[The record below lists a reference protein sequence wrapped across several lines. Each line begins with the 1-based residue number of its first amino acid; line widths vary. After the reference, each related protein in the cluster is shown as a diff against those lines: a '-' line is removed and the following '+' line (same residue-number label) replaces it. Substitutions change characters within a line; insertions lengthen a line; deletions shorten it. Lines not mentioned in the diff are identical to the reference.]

1 MIRIMS
7 RFFSTILLLIPSISF
22 SNGAELFSIHCSG
35 CHASIEIQSNWSE
48 LSEDDFLSIT
58 SETMPP
64 DAAGSLEEDEYL
76 AIKDYIFDLK
86 YSGSIQKIEKYPTTQ
101 SFKVPNKE
109 SRPEIPWQH
118 FGGKINAQRYSPIDQ
133 IDNKNVKDLEI
144 AWRWKS
150 KEFGNFQEIRN
161 VSMPIMRNGLVF
173 IGVGSTRSI
182 AAIDAENG
190 ETVWIWNPNEGDRFS
205 SAARKDS
212 GKGVAYFEDE
222 NGKKR
227 VLAITPGYQLVSLDA
242 DTGIADKSFGVNG
255 IVDLT
260 IGMRTSDTQELDV
273 GSTSPPLVI
282 NDVIVVGSA
291 HKASF
296 APISKANVK
305 GDVRG
310 YDAHSGNLLWTF
322 ETIPSKG
329 EYGYDT
335 WLNGSA
341 DYTGN
346 ASVWAPMSADE
357 DLGLVYLPIES
368 ATGDRYGGDRPG
380 DNLFSSSL
388 VAVDVKTGKLQ
399 WHFQIVH
406 HDIWDYDNS
415 SAPIVADLNEKK
427 VVIQLTKQSYAFV
440 FDRETGEPYWPIY
453 EVEVPKSDVPGEWTS
468 PTQPIPSLPEAYDRS
483 GVSRNDLIDYTPE
496 ISEAVDN
503 LIKDFRLGPLYTPPS
518 LADSADGTKGT
529 LSLPFPTGGSNWEGG
544 AYDPE
549 TNFLYVPSQ
558 TKLALLS
565 LKDGGEAT
573 DIRYIA
579 SPSPKLE
586 VFGIPLAKPPWGRI
600 TAIDMNTG
608 KIEWNIAN
616 GDTPESIVD
625 NPYLQGITIP
635 RTGKATRAGLLLT
648 KTLLF
653 AGEGFGGDPIF
664 RAHDKSSGQIITE
677 IVLPGSQSSPPS
689 TYMINNRQFIIMTT
703 SDGKSPA
710 ELIALS
716 LPELSKNGSH

>member
-1 MIRIMS
+1 MLS
-7 RFFSTILLLIPSISF
+7 RFFLTILFFIPSISQ

-35 CHASIEIQSNWSE
+35 CHAPIEIQTNWSE
-48 LSEDDFLSIT
+48 LSEDVFLDKISK
-58 SETMPP
+58 TMPP
-64 DAAGSLEEDEYL
+64 DAAGSLGSNEYL
-76 AIKDYIFDLK
+76 EIKDYIFDLK
-86 YSGSIQKIEKYPTTQ
+86 YSDSLMKLEEYPITQ
-101 SFKVPNKE
+101 SFKEVNKE
-109 SRPEIPWQH
+109 MRSEISWKH
-118 FGGKINAQRYSPIDQ
+118 FGGEMSAQRYSSIDQ
-133 IDNKNVKDLEI
+133 INNKNVNDLEI

-150 KEFGNFQEIRN
+150 KDFGNFQEIRN

-190 ETVWIWNPNEGDRFS
+190 ETVWIWHPNEGDRFS

-212 GKGVAYFEDE
+212 GKGVAYFEDGNE
-222 NGKKR
+222 KKR
-227 VLAITPGYQLVSLDA
+227 VIVITPGYQLVSLDA
-242 DTGIADKSFGVNG
+242 DTGIADENFGING

-260 IGMRTSDTQELDV
+260 VGMRTSSKQELDV

-282 NDVIVVGSA
+282 DDVIIVGSA

-296 APISKANVK
+296 APASMANVK

-310 YDAHSGNLLWTF
+310 YDAHTGNLLWTF
-322 ETIPSKG
+322 KTIPSKG

-346 ASVWAPMSADE
+346 ASVWAPMSADQ

-388 VAVDVKTGKLQ
+388 VAVDAKTGKLR
-399 WHFQIVH
+399 WHYQIVH

-415 SAPIVADLNEKK
+415 SAPILADLDEKK
-427 VVIQLTKQSYAFV
+427 IVIQLTKQSYAFV
-440 FDRETGEPYWPIY
+440 FDRETGEPHWPIH
-453 EVEVPKSDVPGEWTS
+453 EIIVPKSDVPGEWTS

-496 ISEAVDN
+496 ISQAVEN
-503 LIKDFRLGPLYTPPS
+503 LIKDYRLGPLYTPPS
-518 LADSADGTKGT
+518 LAESKDGTKGT

-549 TNFLYVPSQ
+549 TNLLYVPSQ
-558 TKLALLS
+558 TRLALLS
-565 LKDGGEAT
+565 LKDGDEST
-573 DIRYIA
+573 DVRYVA
-579 SPSPKLE
+579 SNSPKLE
-586 VFGIPLAKPPWGRI
+586 VFDIPIAKPPWGRI
-600 TAIDMNTG
+600 TAIDMNSG
-608 KIEWNIAN
+608 KIKWSVAN
-616 GDTPESIVD
+616 GETPEAIIN
-625 NPYLQGITIP
+625 NPYLKGVEIP

-653 AGEGFGGDPIF
+653 AGEGFGGDPVF
-664 RAHDKSSGQIITE
+664 RAHDKYNGKIISE

-689 TYMINNRQFIIMTT
+689 TYMINNRQFIIMTI

-716 LPELSKNGSH
+716 LPGSRINGTR

>member
-1 MIRIMS
+1 MLS
-7 RFFSTILLLIPSISF
+7 RFFLTILFFIPSISQ

-35 CHASIEIQSNWSE
+35 CHAPIEIQTNWSE
-48 LSEDDFLSIT
+48 LSEDVFLDKISK
-58 SETMPP
+58 TMPP
-64 DAAGSLEEDEYL
+64 DAAGSLGSNEYL
-76 AIKDYIFDLK
+76 EIKDYIFDLK
-86 YSGSIQKIEKYPTTQ
+86 YSDSLMKLEEYPITQ
-101 SFKVPNKE
+101 SFKEVNKE
-109 SRPEIPWQH
+109 MRSEISWKH
-118 FGGKINAQRYSPIDQ
+118 FGGEMSAQRYSSIDQ
-133 IDNKNVKDLEI
+133 INNKNVNDLEI

-150 KEFGNFQEIRN
+150 KDFGNFQEIRN

-190 ETVWIWNPNEGDRFS
+190 ETVWIWHPNEGDRFS

-212 GKGVAYFEDE
+212 GKGVAYFEDGNE
-222 NGKKR
+222 KKR
-227 VLAITPGYQLVSLDA
+227 VIVITPGYQLVSLDA
-242 DTGIADKSFGVNG
+242 DTGIADENFGING

-260 IGMRTSDTQELDV
+260 VGMRTSSKQELDV

-282 NDVIVVGSA
+282 DDVIIVGSA

-296 APISKANVK
+296 APASMANVK

-310 YDAHSGNLLWTF
+310 YDAHTGNLLWTF
-322 ETIPSKG
+322 KTIPSKG

-346 ASVWAPMSADE
+346 ASVWAPMSADQ

-388 VAVDVKTGKLQ
+388 VAVDAKTGKLR
-399 WHFQIVH
+399 WHYQIVH

-415 SAPIVADLNEKK
+415 SAPILADLDEKK
-427 VVIQLTKQSYAFV
+427 IVIQLTKQSYAFV
-440 FDRETGEPYWPIY
+440 FDRETGEPHWPIH
-453 EVEVPKSDVPGEWTS
+453 EINVPKSDVPGEWTS

-496 ISEAVDN
+496 ISQAVEN
-503 LIKDFRLGPLYTPPS
+503 LIKDYRLGPLYTPPS
-518 LADSADGTKGT
+518 LAESKDGTKGT

-549 TNFLYVPSQ
+549 TNLLYVPSQ
-558 TKLALLS
+558 TRLALLS
-565 LKDGGEAT
+565 LKDGDEST
-573 DIRYIA
+573 DVRYVA
-579 SPSPKLE
+579 SNSPKLE
-586 VFGIPLAKPPWGRI
+586 VFDIPIAKPPWGRI
-600 TAIDMNTG
+600 TAIDMNSG
-608 KIEWNIAN
+608 KIKWSVAN
-616 GDTPESIVD
+616 GETPEAIIN
-625 NPYLQGITIP
+625 NPYLKGVEIP

-653 AGEGFGGDPIF
+653 AGEGFGGDPVF
-664 RAHDKSSGQIITE
+664 RAHDKYNGKIISE

-689 TYMINNRQFIIMTT
+689 TYMINNRQFIIMTI

-716 LPELSKNGSH
+716 LPGSRINGTH

>member
-1 MIRIMS
+1 MLS
-7 RFFSTILLLIPSISF
+7 RFFLTILFFIPSISQ

-35 CHASIEIQSNWSE
+35 CHAPIEIQTNWSE
-48 LSEDDFLSIT
+48 LSEDVFLNKISK
-58 SETMPP
+58 TMPP
-64 DAAGSLEEDEYL
+64 DAAGSLGSNEYL
-76 AIKDYIFDLK
+76 EIKDYIFDLK
-86 YSGSIQKIEKYPTTQ
+86 YSDSLMKLEEYPITQ
-101 SFKVPNKE
+101 SFKEANKE
-109 SRPEIPWQH
+109 MRSEISWKH
-118 FGGKINAQRYSPIDQ
+118 FGGEMSAQRYSSIDQ
-133 IDNKNVKDLEI
+133 INNKNVNDLEI

-150 KEFGNFQEIRN
+150 KDFGNFQEIRN

-190 ETVWIWNPNEGDRFS
+190 ETVWIWHPNEGDRFS

-212 GKGVAYFEDE
+212 GKGVAYFEDGNE
-222 NGKKR
+222 KKR
-227 VLAITPGYQLVSLDA
+227 VIVITPGYQLVSLDA
-242 DTGIADKSFGVNG
+242 DTGIADENFGING

-260 IGMRTSDTQELDV
+260 VGMRTSSKQELDV

-282 NDVIVVGSA
+282 DDVIIVGSA

-296 APISKANVK
+296 APASMANVK

-310 YDAHSGNLLWTF
+310 YDAHTGNLLWTF
-322 ETIPSKG
+322 KTIPSKG

-346 ASVWAPMSADE
+346 ASVWAPMSADQ

-388 VAVDVKTGKLQ
+388 AAVDVKTGKLR
-399 WHFQIVH
+399 WHYQIVH

-415 SAPIVADLNEKK
+415 SAPILADLDEKK
-427 VVIQLTKQSYAFV
+427 IVIQLTKQSYAFV
-440 FDRETGEPYWPIY
+440 FDRVTGEPHWPIH
-453 EVEVPKSDVPGEWTS
+453 EINVPKSDVPGEWTS

-496 ISEAVDN
+496 ISQAVEN
-503 LIKDFRLGPLYTPPS
+503 LIKDYRLGPLYTPPS
-518 LADSADGTKGT
+518 LAESKDGTKGT

-549 TNFLYVPSQ
+549 TNLLYVPSQ
-558 TKLALLS
+558 TRLALLS
-565 LKDGGEAT
+565 LKDGDEST
-573 DIRYIA
+573 DVRYVA
-579 SPSPKLE
+579 SNSPKLE
-586 VFGIPLAKPPWGRI
+586 VFGIPIAQPPWGRI
-600 TAIDMNTG
+600 TAIDMNSG
-608 KIEWNIAN
+608 KIKWSVAN
-616 GDTPESIVD
+616 GETPEAITN
-625 NPYLQGITIP
+625 NPYLKGVEIP

-653 AGEGFGGDPIF
+653 AGEGFGGDPVF
-664 RAHDKSSGQIITE
+664 RAHDKYNGKIISE

-689 TYMINNRQFIIMTT
+689 TYMINNRQFIIMTI

-716 LPELSKNGSH
+716 LPGSRINGTH

>member
-1 MIRIMS
+1 MLS
-7 RFFSTILLLIPSISF
+7 RFFLTILFFIPSISQ

-35 CHASIEIQSNWSE
+35 CHAPIEIQTNWSE
-48 LSEDDFLSIT
+48 LSEDVFLNKISK
-58 SETMPP
+58 TMPP
-64 DAAGSLEEDEYL
+64 DAAGSLGSNEYL
-76 AIKDYIFDLK
+76 EIKDYIFDLK
-86 YSGSIQKIEKYPTTQ
+86 YSDSLMKLEEYPITQ
-101 SFKVPNKE
+101 SFKEANKE
-109 SRPEIPWQH
+109 MRSEISWKH
-118 FGGKINAQRYSPIDQ
+118 FGGEMSAQRYSSIDQ
-133 IDNKNVKDLEI
+133 INNKNVNDLEI

-150 KEFGNFQEIRN
+150 KDFGSFQEIRN

-190 ETVWIWNPNEGDRFS
+190 ETVWIWHPNEGDRFS

-212 GKGVAYFEDE
+212 GKGVAYFEDGNE
-222 NGKKR
+222 KKR
-227 VLAITPGYQLVSLDA
+227 VIVITPGYQLVSLDA
-242 DTGIADKSFGVNG
+242 DTGIADENFGING

-260 IGMRTSDTQELDV
+260 VGMRTSSKQELDV

-282 NDVIVVGSA
+282 DDVIIVGSA

-296 APISKANVK
+296 APASMANVK

-310 YDAHSGNLLWTF
+310 YDAHTGNLLWTF
-322 ETIPSKG
+322 KTIPSKG

-346 ASVWAPMSADE
+346 ASVWAPMSADQ

-388 VAVDVKTGKLQ
+388 AAVDVKTGKLR
-399 WHFQIVH
+399 WHYQIVH

-415 SAPIVADLNEKK
+415 SAPILADLDEKK
-427 VVIQLTKQSYAFV
+427 IVIQLTKQSYAFV
-440 FDRETGEPYWPIY
+440 FDRQTGEPHWPIH
-453 EVEVPKSDVPGEWTS
+453 EINVPKSDVPGEWTS

-496 ISEAVDN
+496 ISQAVEN
-503 LIKDFRLGPLYTPPS
+503 LIKDYRLGPLYTPPS
-518 LADSADGTKGT
+518 LAESKDGTKGT

-549 TNFLYVPSQ
+549 TNLLYVPSQ
-558 TKLALLS
+558 TRLALLS
-565 LKDGGEAT
+565 LKDGDEST
-573 DIRYIA
+573 DVRYVA
-579 SPSPKLE
+579 SNSPKLE
-586 VFGIPLAKPPWGRI
+586 VFGIPIAQPPWGRI
-600 TAIDMNTG
+600 TAIDMNSG
-608 KIEWNIAN
+608 KIKWSVAN
-616 GDTPESIVD
+616 GETPEAIIN
-625 NPYLQGITIP
+625 NPYLKGVEIP

-653 AGEGFGGDPIF
+653 AGEGFGGDPVF
-664 RAHDKSSGQIITE
+664 RAHDKYNGKIISE

-689 TYMINNRQFIIMTT
+689 TYMINNRQFIIMTI

-716 LPELSKNGSH
+716 LPGSRINGTH

>member
-1 MIRIMS
+1 MLS
-7 RFFSTILLLIPSISF
+7 RFFLTILFFIPSISQ

-35 CHASIEIQSNWSE
+35 CHAPIEIQTNWSE
-48 LSEDDFLSIT
+48 LSEDVFLNKISK
-58 SETMPP
+58 TMPP
-64 DAAGSLEEDEYL
+64 DAAGSLGSNEYL
-76 AIKDYIFDLK
+76 EIKDYIFDLK
-86 YSGSIQKIEKYPTTQ
+86 YSDSLMKLEEYPTTQ
-101 SFKVPNKE
+101 SFKEANKE
-109 SRPEIPWQH
+109 MRSEISWKH
-118 FGGKINAQRYSPIDQ
+118 FGGEMSAQRYSSIDQ
-133 IDNKNVKDLEI
+133 INNKNVNDLEI

-150 KEFGNFQEIRN
+150 KDFGNFQEIRN

-190 ETVWIWNPNEGDRFS
+190 ETVWIWHPNEGDRFS

-212 GKGVAYFEDE
+212 GKGVAYFEDDNE
-222 NGKKR
+222 KKR
-227 VLAITPGYQLVSLDA
+227 VIVITPGYQLVSLDA
-242 DTGIADKSFGVNG
+242 DTGIADENFGING

-260 IGMRTSDTQELDV
+260 VGMRTSSKQELDV

-282 NDVIVVGSA
+282 DDVIIVGSA

-296 APISKANVK
+296 APASMANVK

-310 YDAHSGNLLWTF
+310 YDAHTGNLLWTF
-322 ETIPSKG
+322 KTIPSKG

-346 ASVWAPMSADE
+346 ASVWAPMSADQ

-388 VAVDVKTGKLQ
+388 VAVDAKTGKLR
-399 WHFQIVH
+399 WHYQIVH

-415 SAPIVADLNEKK
+415 SAPILADLDEKK
-427 VVIQLTKQSYAFV
+427 IVIQLTKQSYAFV
-440 FDRETGEPYWPIY
+440 FDRETGEPHWPIH
-453 EVEVPKSDVPGEWTS
+453 EINVPKSDVPGEWTS

-496 ISEAVDN
+496 ISQAVEN
-503 LIKDFRLGPLYTPPS
+503 LIKDYRLGPLYTPPS
-518 LADSADGTKGT
+518 LAESKDGTKGT

-544 AYDPE
+544 AYDPQ
-549 TNFLYVPSQ
+549 TNLLYVPSQ
-558 TKLALLS
+558 TRLALLS
-565 LKDGGEAT
+565 LKDGDEST
-573 DIRYIA
+573 DVRYVA
-579 SPSPKLE
+579 SNSPKLE
-586 VFGIPLAKPPWGRI
+586 VFGIPIAKPPWGRI
-600 TAIDMNTG
+600 TAIDMNSG
-608 KIEWNIAN
+608 KIKWSVAN
-616 GDTPESIVD
+616 GETPEAIIN
-625 NPYLQGITIP
+625 NPYLKGVEIP

-653 AGEGFGGDPIF
+653 AGEGFGGDPVF
-664 RAHDKSSGQIITE
+664 RAHDKYNGKIISE

-689 TYMINNRQFIIMTT
+689 TYMINNRQFIIMTI

-716 LPELSKNGSH
+716 LPGSRINGTH

>member
-1 MIRIMS
+1 MLS
-7 RFFSTILLLIPSISF
+7 RFFLTILFFIPSISQ

-35 CHASIEIQSNWSE
+35 CHAPIEIQTNWSE
-48 LSEDDFLSIT
+48 LSEDVFLNKISK
-58 SETMPP
+58 TMPP
-64 DAAGSLEEDEYL
+64 DAAGSLGSNEYL
-76 AIKDYIFDLK
+76 EIKDYIFDLK
-86 YSGSIQKIEKYPTTQ
+86 YSDSLMKLEEYPITQ
-101 SFKVPNKE
+101 SFKEANKE
-109 SRPEIPWQH
+109 MRSEISWKH
-118 FGGKINAQRYSPIDQ
+118 FGGEMSAQRYSSIDQ
-133 IDNKNVKDLEI
+133 INNKNVNDLEI
-144 AWRWKS
+144 SWRWKS
-150 KEFGNFQEIRN
+150 KDFGNFQEIRN

-190 ETVWIWNPNEGDRFS
+190 ETVWIWHPNEGDRFS

-212 GKGVAYFEDE
+212 GKGVAYFEDDNE
-222 NGKKR
+222 KR
-227 VLAITPGYQLVSLDA
+227 RVIVITPGYQLVSLDA
-242 DTGIADKSFGVNG
+242 DTGIADENFGING

-260 IGMRTSDTQELDV
+260 VGMRTSSKQELDV

-282 NDVIVVGSA
+282 DDVIIVGSA

-296 APISKANVK
+296 APASMANVK

-310 YDAHSGNLLWTF
+310 YDAHTGNLLWTF
-322 ETIPSKG
+322 KTIPSKG

-346 ASVWAPMSADE
+346 ASVWAPMSADQ

-388 VAVDVKTGKLQ
+388 VAVDAKTGKLR
-399 WHFQIVH
+399 WHYQIVH

-415 SAPIVADLNEKK
+415 SAPILADLDEKK
-427 VVIQLTKQSYAFV
+427 IVIQLTKQSYAFV
-440 FDRETGEPYWPIY
+440 FDRETGEPHWPIH
-453 EVEVPKSDVPGEWTS
+453 EINVPKSDVPGEWTS

-496 ISEAVDN
+496 ISQAVEN
-503 LIKDFRLGPLYTPPS
+503 LIKDYRLGPLYTPPS
-518 LADSADGTKGT
+518 LAESKDGTKGT

-549 TNFLYVPSQ
+549 TNLLYVPSQ
-558 TKLALLS
+558 TRLALLS
-565 LKDGGEAT
+565 LKDGDEST
-573 DIRYIA
+573 DVRYVA
-579 SPSPKLE
+579 SNSPKLE
-586 VFGIPLAKPPWGRI
+586 VFDIPIAKPPWGRI
-600 TAIDMNTG
+600 TAIDMNSG
-608 KIEWNIAN
+608 KIKWSVAN
-616 GDTPESIVD
+616 GETPEAIIN
-625 NPYLQGITIP
+625 NPYLKGVEIP

-653 AGEGFGGDPIF
+653 AGEGFGGDPVF
-664 RAHDKSSGQIITE
+664 RAHDKYNGKIISE

-689 TYMINNRQFIIMTT
+689 TYMINNRQFIIMTI

-716 LPELSKNGSH
+716 LPGSRINGTH

>member
-1 MIRIMS
+1 MLS
-7 RFFSTILLLIPSISF
+7 RFFLTILFFIPSISQ

-35 CHASIEIQSNWSE
+35 CHAPIEIQTNWSE
-48 LSEDDFLSIT
+48 LSEDVFLNKISK
-58 SETMPP
+58 TMPP
-64 DAAGSLEEDEYL
+64 DAAGSLGSNEYL
-76 AIKDYIFDLK
+76 EIKDYIFDLK
-86 YSGSIQKIEKYPTTQ
+86 YSDSLMKLEEYPITQ
-101 SFKVPNKE
+101 SFKEANKE
-109 SRPEIPWQH
+109 MRSEISWKH
-118 FGGKINAQRYSPIDQ
+118 FGGEMSAQRYSSIDQ
-133 IDNKNVKDLEI
+133 INNKNVNDLEI

-150 KEFGNFQEIRN
+150 KDFGNFQEIRN

-190 ETVWIWNPNEGDRFS
+190 ETVWIWHPNEGDRFS

-212 GKGVAYFEDE
+212 GKGVAYFEDGNE
-222 NGKKR
+222 KKR
-227 VLAITPGYQLVSLDA
+227 VIVITPGYQLVSLDA
-242 DTGIADKSFGVNG
+242 DTGIADENFGING

-260 IGMRTSDTQELDV
+260 VGMRTSSKQELDV

-282 NDVIVVGSA
+282 DDVIIVGSA

-296 APISKANVK
+296 APASMANVK

-310 YDAHSGNLLWTF
+310 YDAHTGNLLWTF
-322 ETIPSKG
+322 KTIPSKG

-346 ASVWAPMSADE
+346 ASVWAPMSADQ

-388 VAVDVKTGKLQ
+388 AAVDVKTGKLR
-399 WHFQIVH
+399 WHYQIVH

-415 SAPIVADLNEKK
+415 SAPILADLDEKK
-427 VVIQLTKQSYAFV
+427 IVIQLTKQSYAFV
-440 FDRETGEPYWPIY
+440 FDRETGEPHWPIH
-453 EVEVPKSDVPGEWTS
+453 EINVPKSDVPGEWTS

-496 ISEAVDN
+496 ISQAVEN
-503 LIKDFRLGPLYTPPS
+503 LIKDYRLGPLYTPPS
-518 LADSADGTKGT
+518 LAESKDGTKGT

-549 TNFLYVPSQ
+549 TNLLYVPSQ
-558 TKLALLS
+558 TRLALLS
-565 LKDGGEAT
+565 LKDGDEST
-573 DIRYIA
+573 DVRYVA
-579 SPSPKLE
+579 SNSPKLE
-586 VFGIPLAKPPWGRI
+586 VFGIPIAQPPWGRI
-600 TAIDMNTG
+600 TAIDMNSG
-608 KIEWNIAN
+608 KIKWSVAN
-616 GDTPESIVD
+616 GETPEAIIN
-625 NPYLQGITIP
+625 NPYLKGVEIP

-653 AGEGFGGDPIF
+653 AGEGFGGDPVF
-664 RAHDKSSGQIITE
+664 RAHDKYNGKIISE

-689 TYMINNRQFIIMTT
+689 TYMINNRQFIIMTI

-716 LPELSKNGSH
+716 LPGSRINGTH

>member
-1 MIRIMS
+1 MLS
-7 RFFSTILLLIPSISF
+7 RFFLTILFFIPSISQ

-35 CHASIEIQSNWSE
+35 CHAPIEIQTNWSE
-48 LSEDDFLSIT
+48 LSEDVFLDKISK
-58 SETMPP
+58 TMPP
-64 DAAGSLEEDEYL
+64 DAAGSLGSNEYL
-76 AIKDYIFDLK
+76 EIKDYIFDLK
-86 YSGSIQKIEKYPTTQ
+86 YSDSLMKLEEYPITQ
-101 SFKVPNKE
+101 SFKEANKE
-109 SRPEIPWQH
+109 MRSEISWKH
-118 FGGKINAQRYSPIDQ
+118 FGGEMSAQRYSSIDQ
-133 IDNKNVKDLEI
+133 INNKNVNDLEI

-150 KEFGNFQEIRN
+150 KDFGNFQEIRN

-190 ETVWIWNPNEGDRFS
+190 ETVWIWHPNEGDRFS

-212 GKGVAYFEDE
+212 GKGVAYFEDGNE
-222 NGKKR
+222 KKR
-227 VLAITPGYQLVSLDA
+227 VIVITPGYQLVSLDA
-242 DTGIADKSFGVNG
+242 DTGIADENFGING

-260 IGMRTSDTQELDV
+260 VGMRTSSKQELDV

-282 NDVIVVGSA
+282 DDVIIVGSA

-296 APISKANVK
+296 APASMANVK

-310 YDAHSGNLLWTF
+310 YDAHTGNLLWTF
-322 ETIPSKG
+322 KTIPSKG

-346 ASVWAPMSADE
+346 ASVWAPMSADQ

-388 VAVDVKTGKLQ
+388 VAVDVKTGKLR
-399 WHFQIVH
+399 WHYQIVH

-415 SAPIVADLNEKK
+415 SAPILADLDEKK
-427 VVIQLTKQSYAFV
+427 IVIQLTKQSYAFV
-440 FDRETGEPYWPIY
+440 FDRETGEPHWPIH
-453 EVEVPKSDVPGEWTS
+453 EINVPKSDVPGEWTS

-496 ISEAVDN
+496 ISQAVEN
-503 LIKDFRLGPLYTPPS
+503 LIKDYRLGPLYTPPS
-518 LADSADGTKGT
+518 LAESKDGTKGT

-549 TNFLYVPSQ
+549 TNLLYVPSQ
-558 TKLALLS
+558 TRLALLS
-565 LKDGGEAT
+565 LKDGDEST
-573 DIRYIA
+573 DVRYVA
-579 SPSPKLE
+579 SNSPKLE
-586 VFGIPLAKPPWGRI
+586 VFGIPIAQPPWGRI
-600 TAIDMNTG
+600 TAIDMNSG
-608 KIEWNIAN
+608 KIKWSVAN
-616 GDTPESIVD
+616 GETPEAIIN
-625 NPYLQGITIP
+625 NPYLKGVEIP

-653 AGEGFGGDPIF
+653 AGEGFGGDPVF
-664 RAHDKSSGQIITE
+664 RAHDKYNGKIISE

-689 TYMINNRQFIIMTT
+689 TYMINNRQFIIMTI

-716 LPELSKNGSH
+716 LPGSRINGTH

>member
-1 MIRIMS
+1 MLS
-7 RFFSTILLLIPSISF
+7 RFFLTILFFIPSISQ

-35 CHASIEIQSNWSE
+35 CHAPIEIQTNWSE
-48 LSEDDFLSIT
+48 LSEDIFLNKISK
-58 SETMPP
+58 TMPP
-64 DAAGSLEEDEYL
+64 DAAGSLGSNEYL
-76 AIKDYIFDLK
+76 EIKDYIFDLK
-86 YSGSIQKIEKYPTTQ
+86 YSDSLMKLEEYPITQ
-101 SFKVPNKE
+101 SFKEANKE
-109 SRPEIPWQH
+109 MRSEVSWKH
-118 FGGKINAQRYSPIDQ
+118 FGGEMSAQRYSSIDQ
-133 IDNKNVKDLEI
+133 INNKNVNDLEI

-150 KEFGNFQEIRN
+150 KDFGNFQEIRN

-190 ETVWIWNPNEGDRFS
+190 ETVWIWHPNEGDRFS

-212 GKGVAYFEDE
+212 GKGVAYFEDGNE
-222 NGKKR
+222 KKR
-227 VLAITPGYQLVSLDA
+227 VIAITPGYQLVSLDA
-242 DTGIADKSFGVNG
+242 DTGIADENFGING

-260 IGMRTSDTQELDV
+260 VGMRTSSKQELDV

-282 NDVIVVGSA
+282 DDVIIVGSA

-296 APISKANVK
+296 APASMANVK

-310 YDAHSGNLLWTF
+310 YDAHTGNLLWTF
-322 ETIPSKG
+322 KTIPSKG

-346 ASVWAPMSADE
+346 ASVWAPMSADQ

-388 VAVDVKTGKLQ
+388 AAVDVKTGKLR
-399 WHFQIVH
+399 WHYQIVH

-415 SAPIVADLNEKK
+415 SAPILADLDEKK
-427 VVIQLTKQSYAFV
+427 IVIQLTKQSYAFV
-440 FDRETGEPYWPIY
+440 FDRETGEPHWPIH
-453 EVEVPKSDVPGEWTS
+453 EINVPKSDVPGEWTS

-496 ISEAVDN
+496 ISQAVEN
-503 LIKDFRLGPLYTPPS
+503 LIKDYRLGPLYTPPS
-518 LADSADGTKGT
+518 LAESKDGTKGT

-549 TNFLYVPSQ
+549 TNLLYVPSQ
-558 TKLALLS
+558 TRLALLS
-565 LKDGGEAT
+565 LKDGDEST
-573 DIRYIA
+573 DVRYVA
-579 SPSPKLE
+579 SNSPKLE
-586 VFGIPLAKPPWGRI
+586 VFDIPIAKPPWGRI
-600 TAIDMNTG
+600 TAIDMNSG
-608 KIEWNIAN
+608 KIKWSVAN
-616 GDTPESIVD
+616 GETPEAIIN
-625 NPYLQGITIP
+625 NPYLKGVEIP

-653 AGEGFGGDPIF
+653 AGEGFGGDPVF
-664 RAHDKSSGQIITE
+664 RAHDKYNGKIISE

-689 TYMINNRQFIIMTT
+689 TYMINNRQFIIMTI

-716 LPELSKNGSH
+716 LPGSRINGTR

>member
-1 MIRIMS
+1 MLS
-7 RFFSTILLLIPSISF
+7 RFFLTILFFIPSISQ

-35 CHASIEIQSNWSE
+35 CHAPIEIQTNWSE
-48 LSEDDFLSIT
+48 LSEDVFLDKISK
-58 SETMPP
+58 TMPP
-64 DAAGSLEEDEYL
+64 DAAGSLGSNEYL
-76 AIKDYIFDLK
+76 EIKDYIFDLK
-86 YSGSIQKIEKYPTTQ
+86 YSDSLTKLEEYPITQ
-101 SFKVPNKE
+101 SFKEANKE
-109 SRPEIPWQH
+109 MRSEVSWKH
-118 FGGKINAQRYSPIDQ
+118 FGGEMSAQRYSSIDQ
-133 IDNKNVKDLEI
+133 INNKNVNDLEI

-150 KEFGNFQEIRN
+150 KDFGSFQEIRN

-190 ETVWIWNPNEGDRFS
+190 ETVWIWHPNEGDRFS

-212 GKGVAYFEDE
+212 GKGVAYFEDGNE
-222 NGKKR
+222 KKR
-227 VLAITPGYQLVSLDA
+227 VIVITPGYQLVSLDA
-242 DTGIADKSFGVNG
+242 DTGIADENFGING

-260 IGMRTSDTQELDV
+260 VGMRTSSKQELDV

-282 NDVIVVGSA
+282 DDVIIVGSA

-296 APISKANVK
+296 APASMANVK

-310 YDAHSGNLLWTF
+310 YDAHTGNLLWTF
-322 ETIPSKG
+322 KTIPSKG

-346 ASVWAPMSADE
+346 ASVWAPMSADQ

-388 VAVDVKTGKLQ
+388 VAVDAKTGKLR
-399 WHFQIVH
+399 WHYQIVH

-415 SAPIVADLNEKK
+415 SAPILADLDEKK
-427 VVIQLTKQSYAFV
+427 IVIQLTKQSYAFV
-440 FDRETGEPYWPIY
+440 FDRVTGEPHWPIH
-453 EVEVPKSDVPGEWTS
+453 EINVPKSDVPGEWTS

-496 ISEAVDN
+496 ISQAVEN
-503 LIKDFRLGPLYTPPS
+503 LIKDYRLGPLYTPPS
-518 LADSADGTKGT
+518 LAESKDGTKGT

-549 TNFLYVPSQ
+549 TNLLYVPSQ
-558 TKLALLS
+558 TRLALLS
-565 LKDGGEAT
+565 LKDGDEST
-573 DIRYIA
+573 DVRYVA
-579 SPSPKLE
+579 SNSPKLE
-586 VFGIPLAKPPWGRI
+586 VFNIPIAKPPWGRI
-600 TAIDMNTG
+600 TAIDMNSG
-608 KIEWNIAN
+608 KIKWSVAN
-616 GDTPESIVD
+616 GETPEAIIN
-625 NPYLQGITIP
+625 NPYLKGVEIP

-653 AGEGFGGDPIF
+653 AGEGFGGDPVF
-664 RAHDKSSGQIITE
+664 RAHDKYNGKIISE

-689 TYMINNRQFIIMTT
+689 TYMINNRQFIIMTI

-716 LPELSKNGSH
+716 LPGSRINGTH

>member
-1 MIRIMS
+1 MLS
-7 RFFSTILLLIPSISF
+7 RFFLTILFFIPSISQ

-35 CHASIEIQSNWSE
+35 CHAPIEIQTNWSE
-48 LSEDDFLSIT
+48 LSEDVFLNKISK
-58 SETMPP
+58 TMPP
-64 DAAGSLEEDEYL
+64 DAAGSLGSNEYL
-76 AIKDYIFDLK
+76 EIKDYIFDLK
-86 YSGSIQKIEKYPTTQ
+86 YSDSLMKLEEYPITQ
-101 SFKVPNKE
+101 SFKEVNKE
-109 SRPEIPWQH
+109 MRSEISWKH
-118 FGGKINAQRYSPIDQ
+118 FGGEMSAQRYSSIDQ
-133 IDNKNVKDLEI
+133 INNKNVNDLEI

-150 KEFGNFQEIRN
+150 KDFGNFQEIRN

-190 ETVWIWNPNEGDRFS
+190 ETVWIWHPNEGDRFS

-212 GKGVAYFEDE
+212 GKGVAYFEDGNE
-222 NGKKR
+222 KKR
-227 VLAITPGYQLVSLDA
+227 VIVITPGYQLVSLDA
-242 DTGIADKSFGVNG
+242 DTGIADENFGING

-260 IGMRTSDTQELDV
+260 VGMRTSSKQELDV

-282 NDVIVVGSA
+282 DDVIIVGSA

-296 APISKANVK
+296 APASMANVK

-310 YDAHSGNLLWTF
+310 YDAHTGNLLWTF
-322 ETIPSKG
+322 KTIPSKG

-346 ASVWAPMSADE
+346 ASVWAPMSADQ

-388 VAVDVKTGKLQ
+388 VAVDAKTGKLR
-399 WHFQIVH
+399 WHYQIVH

-415 SAPIVADLNEKK
+415 SAPILADLDEKK
-427 VVIQLTKQSYAFV
+427 IVIQLTKQSYAFV
-440 FDRETGEPYWPIY
+440 FDRVTGEPHWPIH
-453 EVEVPKSDVPGEWTS
+453 EIIVPKSDVPGEWTS

-496 ISEAVDN
+496 ISQAVEN
-503 LIKDFRLGPLYTPPS
+503 LIKDYRLGPLYTPPS
-518 LADSADGTKGT
+518 LAESKDGTKGT

-549 TNFLYVPSQ
+549 TNLLYVPSQ
-558 TKLALLS
+558 TRLALLS
-565 LKDGGEAT
+565 LKDGDEST
-573 DIRYIA
+573 DVRYVA
-579 SPSPKLE
+579 SNSPKLE
-586 VFGIPLAKPPWGRI
+586 VFDIPIAKPPWGRI
-600 TAIDMNTG
+600 TAIDMNSG
-608 KIEWNIAN
+608 KIKWSVAN
-616 GDTPESIVD
+616 GETPEAIIN
-625 NPYLQGITIP
+625 NPYLKGVEIP

-653 AGEGFGGDPIF
+653 AGEGFGGDPVF
-664 RAHDKSSGQIITE
+664 RAHDKYNGKIISE

-689 TYMINNRQFIIMTT
+689 TYMINNRQFIIMTI

-716 LPELSKNGSH
+716 LPGSRINGTH

>member
-1 MIRIMS
+1 MLS
-7 RFFSTILLLIPSISF
+7 RFFLTILFFIPSISQ

-35 CHASIEIQSNWSE
+35 CHAPIEIQTNWSE
-48 LSEDDFLSIT
+48 LSEDVFLDKISK
-58 SETMPP
+58 TMPP
-64 DAAGSLEEDEYL
+64 DAAGSLGSNEYL
-76 AIKDYIFDLK
+76 EIKDYIFDLK
-86 YSGSIQKIEKYPTTQ
+86 YSDSLMKLEEYPITQ
-101 SFKVPNKE
+101 SFKEVNKE
-109 SRPEIPWQH
+109 MRSEISWKH
-118 FGGKINAQRYSPIDQ
+118 FGGEMSAQRYSSIDQ
-133 IDNKNVKDLEI
+133 INNKNVNDLEI
-144 AWRWKS
+144 SWRWKS
-150 KEFGNFQEIRN
+150 KDFGNFQEIRN

-190 ETVWIWNPNEGDRFS
+190 ETVWIWHPNEGDRFS

-212 GKGVAYFEDE
+212 GKGVAYFEDDNE
-222 NGKKR
+222 KKR
-227 VLAITPGYQLVSLDA
+227 VIVITPGYQLVSLDA
-242 DTGIADKSFGVNG
+242 DTGIADENFGING

-260 IGMRTSDTQELDV
+260 VGMRTSSKQELDV

-282 NDVIVVGSA
+282 DDVIIVGSA

-296 APISKANVK
+296 APASMANVK

-310 YDAHSGNLLWTF
+310 YDAHTGNLLWTF
-322 ETIPSKG
+322 KTIPSKG

-346 ASVWAPMSADE
+346 ASVWAPMSADQ

-388 VAVDVKTGKLQ
+388 VAVDAKTGKLR
-399 WHFQIVH
+399 WHYQIVH

-415 SAPIVADLNEKK
+415 SAPILADLDEKK
-427 VVIQLTKQSYAFV
+427 IVIQLTKQSYAFV
-440 FDRETGEPYWPIY
+440 FDRETGEPYWPIN
-453 EVEVPKSDVPGEWTS
+453 EINVPKSDVPGEWTS

-496 ISEAVDN
+496 ISQAVEN
-503 LIKDFRLGPLYTPPS
+503 LIKDYRLGPLYTPPS
-518 LADSADGTKGT
+518 LAESKDGTKGT

-549 TNFLYVPSQ
+549 TNLLYVPSQ
-558 TKLALLS
+558 TRLALLS
-565 LKDGGEAT
+565 LKDGDEST
-573 DIRYIA
+573 DVRYVA
-579 SPSPKLE
+579 SNSPKLE
-586 VFGIPLAKPPWGRI
+586 VFDIPIAKPPWGRI
-600 TAIDMNTG
+600 TAIDMNSG
-608 KIEWNIAN
+608 KIKWSVAN
-616 GDTPESIVD
+616 GETPEAIIN
-625 NPYLQGITIP
+625 NPYLKGVEIP

-653 AGEGFGGDPIF
+653 AGEGFGGDPVF
-664 RAHDKSSGQIITE
+664 RAHDKYNGKIISE

-689 TYMINNRQFIIMTT
+689 TYMINNRQFIIMTI

-716 LPELSKNGSH
+716 LPGSRINGTH

>member
-1 MIRIMS
+1 MLS
-7 RFFSTILLLIPSISF
+7 RFFLTILFFIPSISQ

-35 CHASIEIQSNWSE
+35 CHAPIEIQTNWSE
-48 LSEDDFLSIT
+48 LSEDVFLDKISK
-58 SETMPP
+58 TMPP
-64 DAAGSLEEDEYL
+64 DAAGSLGSNEYL
-76 AIKDYIFDLK
+76 EIKDYIFDLK
-86 YSGSIQKIEKYPTTQ
+86 YSDSLMKLEEYPITQ
-101 SFKVPNKE
+101 SFKEANKE
-109 SRPEIPWQH
+109 MRSEISWKH
-118 FGGKINAQRYSPIDQ
+118 FGGEMSAQRYSSIDQ
-133 IDNKNVKDLEI
+133 INNKNVNDLEI

-150 KEFGNFQEIRN
+150 KDFGNFQEIRN

-190 ETVWIWNPNEGDRFS
+190 ETVWIWHPNEGDRFS

-212 GKGVAYFEDE
+212 GKGVAYFEDGNE
-222 NGKKR
+222 KKR
-227 VLAITPGYQLVSLDA
+227 VIVITPGYQLVSLDA
-242 DTGIADKSFGVNG
+242 DTGIADENFGING

-260 IGMRTSDTQELDV
+260 VGMRTSSKQELDV

-282 NDVIVVGSA
+282 NDVIIVGSA

-296 APISKANVK
+296 APASMANVK

-310 YDAHSGNLLWTF
+310 YDAHTGNLLWTF
-322 ETIPSKG
+322 KTIPSKG

-346 ASVWAPMSADE
+346 ASVWAPMSADQ

-388 VAVDVKTGKLQ
+388 VAVDAKTGKLR
-399 WHFQIVH
+399 WHYQIVH

-415 SAPIVADLNEKK
+415 SAPILADLDEKK
-427 VVIQLTKQSYAFV
+427 IVIQLTKQSYAFV
-440 FDRETGEPYWPIY
+440 FDRETGEPHWPIH
-453 EVEVPKSDVPGEWTS
+453 EINVPKSDVPGEWTS

-496 ISEAVDN
+496 ISQAVEN
-503 LIKDFRLGPLYTPPS
+503 LIKDYRLGPLYTPPS
-518 LADSADGTKGT
+518 LAESKDGTKGT

-549 TNFLYVPSQ
+549 TNLLYVPSQ
-558 TKLALLS
+558 TRLALLS
-565 LKDGGEAT
+565 LKDGDEST
-573 DIRYIA
+573 DVRYVA
-579 SPSPKLE
+579 SNSPKLE
-586 VFGIPLAKPPWGRI
+586 VFDIPIAKPPWGRI
-600 TAIDMNTG
+600 TAIDMNSG
-608 KIEWNIAN
+608 KIKWSVAN
-616 GDTPESIVD
+616 GETPEAIIN
-625 NPYLQGITIP
+625 NPYLKGVEIP

-653 AGEGFGGDPIF
+653 AGEGSGGDPVF
-664 RAHDKSSGQIITE
+664 RAHDRYNGIIISE

-689 TYMINNRQFIIMTT
+689 TYMINNRQFIIMTI

-716 LPELSKNGSH
+716 LPGSRINGTH

>member
-1 MIRIMS
+1 MLS
-7 RFFSTILLLIPSISF
+7 RFFLTILFFIPSISQ

-35 CHASIEIQSNWSE
+35 CHAPIEIQTNWSE
-48 LSEDDFLSIT
+48 LSEDVFLNKISK
-58 SETMPP
+58 TMPP
-64 DAAGSLEEDEYL
+64 DAAGSLGSNEYL
-76 AIKDYIFDLK
+76 EIKDYIFDLK
-86 YSGSIQKIEKYPTTQ
+86 YSDSLMKLEEYPITQ
-101 SFKVPNKE
+101 SFKEANKE
-109 SRPEIPWQH
+109 MRSEISWKH
-118 FGGKINAQRYSPIDQ
+118 FGGEMSAQRYSSIDQ
-133 IDNKNVKDLEI
+133 INNKNVNDLEI
-144 AWRWKS
+144 SWRWKS
-150 KEFGNFQEIRN
+150 KDFGNFQEIRN

-190 ETVWIWNPNEGDRFS
+190 ETVWIWHPNEGDRFS

-212 GKGVAYFEDE
+212 GKGVAYFEDGNE
-222 NGKKR
+222 KKR
-227 VLAITPGYQLVSLDA
+227 VIVITPGYQLVSLDA
-242 DTGIADKSFGVNG
+242 DTGIADENFGING

-260 IGMRTSDTQELDV
+260 VGMRTSSKQELDV

-282 NDVIVVGSA
+282 DDVIIVGSA

-296 APISKANVK
+296 APASMANVK

-310 YDAHSGNLLWTF
+310 YDAHTGNLLWTF
-322 ETIPSKG
+322 KTIPSKG

-346 ASVWAPMSADE
+346 ASVWAPMSADQ

-388 VAVDVKTGKLQ
+388 AAVDVKTGKLR
-399 WHFQIVH
+399 WHYQIVH

-415 SAPIVADLNEKK
+415 SAPILADLDEKK
-427 VVIQLTKQSYAFV
+427 IVIQLTKQSYAFV
-440 FDRETGEPYWPIY
+440 FDRQTGEPHWPIH
-453 EVEVPKSDVPGEWTS
+453 EINVPKSDVPGEWTS

-496 ISEAVDN
+496 ISQAVEN
-503 LIKDFRLGPLYTPPS
+503 LIKDYRLGPLYTPPS
-518 LADSADGTKGT
+518 LAESKDGTKGT

-549 TNFLYVPSQ
+549 TNLLYVPSQ
-558 TKLALLS
+558 TRLALLS
-565 LKDGGEAT
+565 LKDGDEST
-573 DIRYIA
+573 DVRYVA
-579 SPSPKLE
+579 SNSPKLE
-586 VFGIPLAKPPWGRI
+586 VFGIPIAQPPWGRI
-600 TAIDMNTG
+600 TAIDMNSG
-608 KIEWNIAN
+608 KIKWSVAN
-616 GDTPESIVD
+616 GETPEAIIN
-625 NPYLQGITIP
+625 NPYLKGVEIP

-653 AGEGFGGDPIF
+653 AGEGFGGDPVF
-664 RAHDKSSGQIITE
+664 RAHDKYNGKIISE

-689 TYMINNRQFIIMTT
+689 TYMINNRQFIIMTI

-716 LPELSKNGSH
+716 LPGSRINGTH

>member
-1 MIRIMS
+1 MLS
-7 RFFSTILLLIPSISF
+7 RFFLTILFFIPSISQ

-35 CHASIEIQSNWSE
+35 CHAPIEIQTNWSE
-48 LSEDDFLSIT
+48 LSEDVFLDKISK
-58 SETMPP
+58 TMPP
-64 DAAGSLEEDEYL
+64 DAAGSLGSNEYL
-76 AIKDYIFDLK
+76 EIKDYIFDLK
-86 YSGSIQKIEKYPTTQ
+86 YSDSLMKLEEYPITQ
-101 SFKVPNKE
+101 SFKEANKE
-109 SRPEIPWQH
+109 MRSEISWKH
-118 FGGKINAQRYSPIDQ
+118 FGGEMSAQRYSSIDQ
-133 IDNKNVKDLEI
+133 INNKNVNDLEI
-144 AWRWKS
+144 SWRWKS
-150 KEFGNFQEIRN
+150 KDFGSFQEIRN

-190 ETVWIWNPNEGDRFS
+190 ETVWIWHPNEGDRFS

-212 GKGVAYFEDE
+212 GKGVAYFEDGNE
-222 NGKKR
+222 KKR
-227 VLAITPGYQLVSLDA
+227 VIVITPGYQLVSLDA
-242 DTGIADKSFGVNG
+242 DTGIADENFGING

-260 IGMRTSDTQELDV
+260 VGMRTSSKQELDV

-282 NDVIVVGSA
+282 DDVIIVGSA

-296 APISKANVK
+296 APASMANVK

-310 YDAHSGNLLWTF
+310 YDAHTGNLLWTF
-322 ETIPSKG
+322 KTIPSKG

-346 ASVWAPMSADE
+346 ASVWAPMSADQ

-388 VAVDVKTGKLQ
+388 AAVDVKTGKLR
-399 WHFQIVH
+399 WHYQIVH

-415 SAPIVADLNEKK
+415 SAPILADLDEKK
-427 VVIQLTKQSYAFV
+427 IVIQLTKQSYAFV
-440 FDRETGEPYWPIY
+440 FDRVTGEPHWPIH
-453 EVEVPKSDVPGEWTS
+453 EIIVPKSDVPGEWTS

-496 ISEAVDN
+496 ISQAVEN
-503 LIKDFRLGPLYTPPS
+503 LIKDYRLGPLYTPPS
-518 LADSADGTKGT
+518 LAESKDGTKGT

-549 TNFLYVPSQ
+549 TNLLYVPSQ
-558 TKLALLS
+558 TRLALLS
-565 LKDGGEAT
+565 LKDGDEST
-573 DIRYIA
+573 DVRYVA
-579 SPSPKLE
+579 SNSPKLE
-586 VFGIPLAKPPWGRI
+586 VFGIPIAQPPWGRI
-600 TAIDMNTG
+600 TAIDMNSG
-608 KIEWNIAN
+608 KIKWSVAN
-616 GDTPESIVD
+616 GETPEAIIN
-625 NPYLQGITIP
+625 NPYLKGVEIP

-653 AGEGFGGDPIF
+653 AGEGFGGDPVF
-664 RAHDKSSGQIITE
+664 RAHDKYNGKIISE

-689 TYMINNRQFIIMTT
+689 TYMINNRQFIIMTI

-716 LPELSKNGSH
+716 LPGSRINGTH

>member
-1 MIRIMS
+1 MLS
-7 RFFSTILLLIPSISF
+7 RFFLTILFFIPSISQ

-35 CHASIEIQSNWSE
+35 CHAPIEIQTNWSE
-48 LSEDDFLSIT
+48 LSEDVFLNKISK
-58 SETMPP
+58 TMPP
-64 DAAGSLEEDEYL
+64 DAAGSLGSNEYL
-76 AIKDYIFDLK
+76 EIKDYIFDLK
-86 YSGSIQKIEKYPTTQ
+86 YSDSLMKLEEYPITQ
-101 SFKVPNKE
+101 SFKEANKE
-109 SRPEIPWQH
+109 MRSEISWKH
-118 FGGKINAQRYSPIDQ
+118 FGGEMSAQRYSSIDQ
-133 IDNKNVKDLEI
+133 INNKNVNDLEI
-144 AWRWKS
+144 SWRWKS
-150 KEFGNFQEIRN
+150 KDFGNFQEIRN

-190 ETVWIWNPNEGDRFS
+190 ETVWIWHPNEGDRFS

-212 GKGVAYFEDE
+212 GKGVAYFEDGNE
-222 NGKKR
+222 KKR
-227 VLAITPGYQLVSLDA
+227 VIVITPGYQLVSLDA
-242 DTGIADKSFGVNG
+242 DTGIADENFGING

-260 IGMRTSDTQELDV
+260 VGMRTSSKQELDV

-282 NDVIVVGSA
+282 DDVIIVGSA

-296 APISKANVK
+296 APASMANVK

-310 YDAHSGNLLWTF
+310 YDAHTGNLLWTF
-322 ETIPSKG
+322 KTIPSKG

-346 ASVWAPMSADE
+346 ASVWAPMSADQ

-388 VAVDVKTGKLQ
+388 VAVDAKTGKLR
-399 WHFQIVH
+399 WHYQIVH

-415 SAPIVADLNEKK
+415 SAPILADLDEKK
-427 VVIQLTKQSYAFV
+427 IVIQLTKQSYAFV
-440 FDRETGEPYWPIY
+440 FDRETGEPHWPIH
-453 EVEVPKSDVPGEWTS
+453 EINVPKSDVPGEWTS

-496 ISEAVDN
+496 ISQAVEN
-503 LIKDFRLGPLYTPPS
+503 LIKDYRLGPLYTPPS
-518 LADSADGTKGT
+518 LAESKDGTKGT

-549 TNFLYVPSQ
+549 TNLLYVPSQ
-558 TKLALLS
+558 TRLALLS
-565 LKDGGEAT
+565 LKDGDEST
-573 DIRYIA
+573 DVRYVA
-579 SPSPKLE
+579 SNSPKLE
-586 VFGIPLAKPPWGRI
+586 VFDIPIAKPPWGRI
-600 TAIDMNTG
+600 TAIDMNSG
-608 KIEWNIAN
+608 KIKWSVAN
-616 GDTPESIVD
+616 GETPEAIIN
-625 NPYLQGITIP
+625 NPYLKGVEIP

-653 AGEGFGGDPIF
+653 AGEGFGGDPVF
-664 RAHDKSSGQIITE
+664 RAHDKYNGKIISE

-689 TYMINNRQFIIMTT
+689 TYMINNRQFIIMTI

-716 LPELSKNGSH
+716 LPGSRINGTH

>member
-1 MIRIMS
+1 MLS
-7 RFFSTILLLIPSISF
+7 RFFLTILFFIPSISQ

-35 CHASIEIQSNWSE
+35 CHAPIEIQTNWSE
-48 LSEDDFLSIT
+48 LSEDVFLDKISK
-58 SETMPP
+58 TMPP
-64 DAAGSLEEDEYL
+64 DAAGSLGSNEYL
-76 AIKDYIFDLK
+76 EIKDYIFDLK
-86 YSGSIQKIEKYPTTQ
+86 YSDSLMKLEEYPITQ
-101 SFKVPNKE
+101 SFKEVNKE
-109 SRPEIPWQH
+109 MRSEISWKH
-118 FGGKINAQRYSPIDQ
+118 FGGEMSAQRYSSIDQ
-133 IDNKNVKDLEI
+133 INNKNVNDLEI

-150 KEFGNFQEIRN
+150 KDFGNFQEIRN

-190 ETVWIWNPNEGDRFS
+190 ETVWIWHPNEGDRFS

-212 GKGVAYFEDE
+212 GKGVAYFEDDNE
-222 NGKKR
+222 KKR
-227 VLAITPGYQLVSLDA
+227 VIVITPGYQLVSLDA
-242 DTGIADKSFGVNG
+242 DTGIADENFGING

-260 IGMRTSDTQELDV
+260 VGMRTSSKQELDV

-282 NDVIVVGSA
+282 DDVIIVGSA

-296 APISKANVK
+296 APASMANVK

-310 YDAHSGNLLWTF
+310 YDAHTGNLLWTF
-322 ETIPSKG
+322 KTIPSKG

-346 ASVWAPMSADE
+346 ASVWAPMSADQ

-388 VAVDVKTGKLQ
+388 VAVDAKTGKLR
-399 WHFQIVH
+399 WHYQIVH

-415 SAPIVADLNEKK
+415 SAPILADLDEKK
-427 VVIQLTKQSYAFV
+427 IVIQLTKQSYAFV
-440 FDRETGEPYWPIY
+440 FDRVTGEPHWPIH
-453 EVEVPKSDVPGEWTS
+453 EIIVPKSDVPGEWTS

-496 ISEAVDN
+496 ISQAVEN
-503 LIKDFRLGPLYTPPS
+503 LIKDYRLGPLYTPPS
-518 LADSADGTKGT
+518 LAESKDGTKGT

-549 TNFLYVPSQ
+549 TNLLYVPSQ
-558 TKLALLS
+558 TRLALLS
-565 LKDGGEAT
+565 LKDGDEST
-573 DIRYIA
+573 DVRYVA
-579 SPSPKLE
+579 SNSPKLE
-586 VFGIPLAKPPWGRI
+586 VFGIPIAQPPWGRI
-600 TAIDMNTG
+600 TAIDMNSG
-608 KIEWNIAN
+608 KIKWSVAN
-616 GDTPESIVD
+616 GETPEAIIN
-625 NPYLQGITIP
+625 NPYLKGVEIP

-653 AGEGFGGDPIF
+653 AGEGFGGDPVF
-664 RAHDKSSGQIITE
+664 RAHDKYNGKIISE

-689 TYMINNRQFIIMTT
+689 TYMINNRQFIIMTI

-716 LPELSKNGSH
+716 LPGSRINGTH

>member
-1 MIRIMS
+1 MLS
-7 RFFSTILLLIPSISF
+7 RFFLTILFFIPSISQ

-35 CHASIEIQSNWSE
+35 CHAPIEIQTNWSE
-48 LSEDDFLSIT
+48 LSEDVFLDKISK
-58 SETMPP
+58 TMPP
-64 DAAGSLEEDEYL
+64 DAAGSLGSNEYL
-76 AIKDYIFDLK
+76 EIKDYIFDLK
-86 YSGSIQKIEKYPTTQ
+86 YSDSLMKLEEYPITQ
-101 SFKVPNKE
+101 SFKEANKE
-109 SRPEIPWQH
+109 MRSEISWKH
-118 FGGKINAQRYSPIDQ
+118 FGGEMSAQRYSSIDQ
-133 IDNKNVKDLEI
+133 INNKNVNDLEI

-150 KEFGNFQEIRN
+150 KDFGSFQEIRN

-190 ETVWIWNPNEGDRFS
+190 ETVWIWHPNEGDRFS

-212 GKGVAYFEDE
+212 GKGVAYFEDDNE
-222 NGKKR
+222 KKR
-227 VLAITPGYQLVSLDA
+227 VIVITPGYQLVSLDA
-242 DTGIADKSFGVNG
+242 DTGIADENFGING

-260 IGMRTSDTQELDV
+260 VGMRTSSKQELDV

-282 NDVIVVGSA
+282 DDVIIVGSA

-296 APISKANVK
+296 APASMANVK

-310 YDAHSGNLLWTF
+310 YDAHTGNLLWTF
-322 ETIPSKG
+322 KTIPSKG

-346 ASVWAPMSADE
+346 ASVWAPMSADQ

-388 VAVDVKTGKLQ
+388 VAVDAKTGKLR
-399 WHFQIVH
+399 WHYQIVH

-415 SAPIVADLNEKK
+415 SAPILADLDEKK
-427 VVIQLTKQSYAFV
+427 IVIQLTKQSYAFV
-440 FDRETGEPYWPIY
+440 FDRVTGEPHWPIH
-453 EVEVPKSDVPGEWTS
+453 EIIVPKSDVPGEWTS

-496 ISEAVDN
+496 ISQAVEN
-503 LIKDFRLGPLYTPPS
+503 LIKDYRLGPLYTPPS
-518 LADSADGTKGT
+518 LAESKDGTKGT

-549 TNFLYVPSQ
+549 TNLLYVPSQ
-558 TKLALLS
+558 TRLALLS
-565 LKDGGEAT
+565 LKDGDEST
-573 DIRYIA
+573 DVRYVA
-579 SPSPKLE
+579 SNSPKLE
-586 VFGIPLAKPPWGRI
+586 VFDIPIAKPPWGRI
-600 TAIDMNTG
+600 TAIDMNSG
-608 KIEWNIAN
+608 KIKWSVAN
-616 GDTPESIVD
+616 GETPEAIIN
-625 NPYLQGITIP
+625 NPYLKGVEIP

-653 AGEGFGGDPIF
+653 AGEGFGGDPVF
-664 RAHDKSSGQIITE
+664 RAHDKYNGKIISE

-689 TYMINNRQFIIMTT
+689 TYMINNRQFIIMTI

-716 LPELSKNGSH
+716 LPGSRINGTR

>member
-1 MIRIMS
+1 MLS
-7 RFFSTILLLIPSISF
+7 RFFLTILFFIPSISQ

-35 CHASIEIQSNWSE
+35 CHAPIEIQTNWSE
-48 LSEDDFLSIT
+48 LSEDVFLDKISK
-58 SETMPP
+58 TMPP
-64 DAAGSLEEDEYL
+64 DAAGSLGSNEYL
-76 AIKDYIFDLK
+76 EIKDYIFDLK
-86 YSGSIQKIEKYPTTQ
+86 YSDSLMKLEEYPITQ
-101 SFKVPNKE
+101 SFKEANKE
-109 SRPEIPWQH
+109 MRSEISWKH
-118 FGGKINAQRYSPIDQ
+118 FGGEMSAQRYSSIDQ
-133 IDNKNVKDLEI
+133 INNKNVNDLEI

-150 KEFGNFQEIRN
+150 KDFGNFQEIRN

-190 ETVWIWNPNEGDRFS
+190 ETVWIWHPNEGDRFS

-212 GKGVAYFEDE
+212 GKGVAYFEDGNE
-222 NGKKR
+222 KKR
-227 VLAITPGYQLVSLDA
+227 VIVITPGYQLVSLDA
-242 DTGIADKSFGVNG
+242 DTGIADENFGING

-260 IGMRTSDTQELDV
+260 VGMRTSSKQELDV

-282 NDVIVVGSA
+282 DDVIIVGSA

-296 APISKANVK
+296 APASMANVK

-310 YDAHSGNLLWTF
+310 YDAHTGNLLWTF
-322 ETIPSKG
+322 KTIPSKG

-346 ASVWAPMSADE
+346 ASVWAPMSADQ

-388 VAVDVKTGKLQ
+388 AAVDVKTGKLR
-399 WHFQIVH
+399 WHYQIVH

-415 SAPIVADLNEKK
+415 SAPILADLDEKK
-427 VVIQLTKQSYAFV
+427 IVIQLTKQSYAFV
-440 FDRETGEPYWPIY
+440 FDRETGEPHWPIH
-453 EVEVPKSDVPGEWTS
+453 EINVPKSDVPGEWTS

-496 ISEAVDN
+496 ISQAVEN
-503 LIKDFRLGPLYTPPS
+503 LIKDYRLGPLYTPPS
-518 LADSADGTKGT
+518 LAESKDGTKGT

-549 TNFLYVPSQ
+549 TNLLYVPSQ
-558 TKLALLS
+558 TRLALLS
-565 LKDGGEAT
+565 LKDGDEST
-573 DIRYIA
+573 DVRYVA
-579 SPSPKLE
+579 SNSPKLE
-586 VFGIPLAKPPWGRI
+586 VFDIPIAKPPWGRI
-600 TAIDMNTG
+600 TAIDMNSG
-608 KIEWNIAN
+608 KIKWSVAN
-616 GDTPESIVD
+616 GETPEAIIN
-625 NPYLQGITIP
+625 NPYLKGVEIP

-653 AGEGFGGDPIF
+653 AGEGFGGDPVF
-664 RAHDKSSGQIITE
+664 RAHDKYNGKIISE

-689 TYMINNRQFIIMTT
+689 TYMINNRQFIIMTI

-716 LPELSKNGSH
+716 LPGSRINGTR

>member
-1 MIRIMS
+1 MLS
-7 RFFSTILLLIPSISF
+7 RFFLTILFFIPSISQ

-35 CHASIEIQSNWSE
+35 CHAPIEIQTNWSE
-48 LSEDDFLSIT
+48 LSEDVFLDKISK
-58 SETMPP
+58 TMPP
-64 DAAGSLEEDEYL
+64 DAAGSLGSNEYL
-76 AIKDYIFDLK
+76 EIKDYIFDLK
-86 YSGSIQKIEKYPTTQ
+86 YLDSLTKLEEYPITQ
-101 SFKVPNKE
+101 SFKEANKE
-109 SRPEIPWQH
+109 MRSEISWKH
-118 FGGKINAQRYSPIDQ
+118 FGGEMSAQRYSSIDQ
-133 IDNKNVKDLEI
+133 INNKNVNDLEI

-150 KEFGNFQEIRN
+150 KDFGNFQEIRN

-190 ETVWIWNPNEGDRFS
+190 ETVWIWHPNEGDRFS

-212 GKGVAYFEDE
+212 GKGVAYFEDGNE
-222 NGKKR
+222 KKR
-227 VLAITPGYQLVSLDA
+227 VIVITPGYQLVSLDA
-242 DTGIADKSFGVNG
+242 DTGIADENFGING

-260 IGMRTSDTQELDV
+260 VGMRTSSKQELDV

-282 NDVIVVGSA
+282 DDVIIVGSA

-296 APISKANVK
+296 APASMANVK

-310 YDAHSGNLLWTF
+310 YDAHTGNLLWTF
-322 ETIPSKG
+322 KTIPSKG

-346 ASVWAPMSADE
+346 ASVWAPMSADQ

-388 VAVDVKTGKLQ
+388 AAVDAKTGKLR
-399 WHFQIVH
+399 WHYQIVH

-415 SAPIVADLNEKK
+415 SAPILADLDEKK
-427 VVIQLTKQSYAFV
+427 IVIQLTKQSYAFV
-440 FDRETGEPYWPIY
+440 FDRETGEPHWPIH
-453 EVEVPKSDVPGEWTS
+453 EINVPKSDVPGEWTS

-496 ISEAVDN
+496 ISQAVEN
-503 LIKDFRLGPLYTPPS
+503 LIKDYRLGPLYTPPS
-518 LADSADGTKGT
+518 LAESKDGTKGT

-549 TNFLYVPSQ
+549 TNLLYVPSQ
-558 TKLALLS
+558 TRLALLS
-565 LKDGGEAT
+565 LKDGDEST
-573 DIRYIA
+573 DVRYVA
-579 SPSPKLE
+579 SNSPKLE
-586 VFGIPLAKPPWGRI
+586 VFDIPIAKPPWGRI
-600 TAIDMNTG
+600 TAIDMNSG
-608 KIEWNIAN
+608 KIKWSVAN
-616 GDTPESIVD
+616 GETPEAIIN
-625 NPYLQGITIP
+625 NPYLKGVEIP

-653 AGEGFGGDPIF
+653 AGEGFGGDPVF
-664 RAHDKSSGQIITE
+664 RAHDKYNGKIISE

-689 TYMINNRQFIIMTT
+689 TYMINNRQFIIMTI

-716 LPELSKNGSH
+716 LPRLRTNGTH

>member
-1 MIRIMS
+1 MLS
-7 RFFSTILLLIPSISF
+7 RFFLTILFFIPSISQ

-35 CHASIEIQSNWSE
+35 CHAPIEIQTNWSE
-48 LSEDDFLSIT
+48 LSEDVFLDKISK
-58 SETMPP
+58 TMPP
-64 DAAGSLEEDEYL
+64 DAAGSLGSNEYL
-76 AIKDYIFDLK
+76 EIKDYIFDLK
-86 YSGSIQKIEKYPTTQ
+86 YSDSLTKLEEYPITQ
-101 SFKVPNKE
+101 SFKEANKE
-109 SRPEIPWQH
+109 MRSEISWKH
-118 FGGKINAQRYSPIDQ
+118 FGGEMSAQRYSSIDQ
-133 IDNKNVKDLEI
+133 INNKNVNDLEI
-144 AWRWKS
+144 SWRWKS
-150 KEFGNFQEIRN
+150 KDFGNFQEIRN

-190 ETVWIWNPNEGDRFS
+190 ETVWIWHPNEGDRFS

-212 GKGVAYFEDE
+212 GKGVAYFEDGNE
-222 NGKKR
+222 KKR
-227 VLAITPGYQLVSLDA
+227 VIVITPGYQLVSLDA
-242 DTGIADKSFGVNG
+242 DTGIADENFGING

-260 IGMRTSDTQELDV
+260 IGMRTSSKQELDV

-282 NDVIVVGSA
+282 DDVIIVGSA

-296 APISKANVK
+296 APASMANVK

-310 YDAHSGNLLWTF
+310 YDAHTGNLLWTF
-322 ETIPSKG
+322 KTIPSKG

-346 ASVWAPMSADE
+346 ASVWAPMSADQ

-388 VAVDVKTGKLQ
+388 VAVDAKTGKLR
-399 WHFQIVH
+399 WHYQIVH

-415 SAPIVADLNEKK
+415 SAPILADLDEKK
-427 VVIQLTKQSYAFV
+427 IVIQLTKQSYAFV
-440 FDRETGEPYWPIY
+440 FDRETGEPHWPIH
-453 EVEVPKSDVPGEWTS
+453 EINVPKSDVPGEWTS

-496 ISEAVDN
+496 ISQAVEN
-503 LIKDFRLGPLYTPPS
+503 LIKDYRLGPLYTPPS
-518 LADSADGTKGT
+518 LAESKDGTKGT

-549 TNFLYVPSQ
+549 TNLLYVPSQ
-558 TKLALLS
+558 TRLALLS
-565 LKDGGEAT
+565 LKDGDEST
-573 DIRYIA
+573 DVRYVA
-579 SPSPKLE
+579 SNSPKLE
-586 VFGIPLAKPPWGRI
+586 VFDIPIAKPPWGRI
-600 TAIDMNTG
+600 TAIDMNSG
-608 KIEWNIAN
+608 KIKWSVAN
-616 GDTPESIVD
+616 GETPEAIIN
-625 NPYLQGITIP
+625 NPYLKGVEIP

-653 AGEGFGGDPIF
+653 AGEGFGGDPVF
-664 RAHDKSSGQIITE
+664 RAHDKYNGKIISE

-689 TYMINNRQFIIMTT
+689 TYMINNRQFIIMTI

-716 LPELSKNGSH
+716 LPGSRINGTH

>member
-1 MIRIMS
+1 MLS
-7 RFFSTILLLIPSISF
+7 RFFLTILFFIPSISQ

-35 CHASIEIQSNWSE
+35 CHAPIEIQTNWSE
-48 LSEDDFLSIT
+48 LSEDVFLDKISK
-58 SETMPP
+58 TMPP
-64 DAAGSLEEDEYL
+64 DAAGSLGSNEYL
-76 AIKDYIFDLK
+76 EIKDYIFDLK
-86 YSGSIQKIEKYPTTQ
+86 YSDSLMKLEEYPITQ
-101 SFKVPNKE
+101 SFKEVNKE
-109 SRPEIPWQH
+109 MRSEISWKH
-118 FGGKINAQRYSPIDQ
+118 FGGEMSAQRYSSIDQ
-133 IDNKNVKDLEI
+133 INNKNVNDLEI

-150 KEFGNFQEIRN
+150 KDFGSFQEIRN

-190 ETVWIWNPNEGDRFS
+190 ETVWIWHPNEGDRFS

-212 GKGVAYFEDE
+212 GKGVAYFEDDNE
-222 NGKKR
+222 KR
-227 VLAITPGYQLVSLDA
+227 RVIVITPGYQLVSLDA
-242 DTGIADKSFGVNG
+242 DTGIADENFGING

-260 IGMRTSDTQELDV
+260 VGMRTSSKQELDV

-282 NDVIVVGSA
+282 DDVIIVGSA

-296 APISKANVK
+296 APASMANVK

-310 YDAHSGNLLWTF
+310 YDAHTGNLLWTF
-322 ETIPSKG
+322 KTIPSKG

-346 ASVWAPMSADE
+346 ASVWAPMSADQ

-388 VAVDVKTGKLQ
+388 VAVDAKTGKLR
-399 WHFQIVH
+399 WHYQIVH

-415 SAPIVADLNEKK
+415 SAPILADLDEKK
-427 VVIQLTKQSYAFV
+427 IVIQLTKQSYAFV
-440 FDRETGEPYWPIY
+440 FDRVTGEPHWPIH
-453 EVEVPKSDVPGEWTS
+453 EIIVPKSDVPGEWTS

-496 ISEAVDN
+496 ISQAVEN
-503 LIKDFRLGPLYTPPS
+503 LIKDYRLGPLYTPPS
-518 LADSADGTKGT
+518 LAKSKDGTKGT

-549 TNFLYVPSQ
+549 TNLLYVPSQ
-558 TKLALLS
+558 TRLALLS
-565 LKDGGEAT
+565 LKDGDEST
-573 DIRYIA
+573 DVRYVA
-579 SPSPKLE
+579 SNSPKLE
-586 VFGIPLAKPPWGRI
+586 VFDIPIAKPPWGRI
-600 TAIDMNTG
+600 TAIDMSSG
-608 KIEWNIAN
+608 KIKWSVAN
-616 GDTPESIVD
+616 GETPEAITN
-625 NPYLQGITIP
+625 NPYLKGVEIP

-653 AGEGFGGDPIF
+653 AGEGFGGDPVF
-664 RAHDKSSGQIITE
+664 RAHDKYNGKIISE

-689 TYMINNRQFIIMTT
+689 TYMINNRQFIIMTI

-716 LPELSKNGSH
+716 LPGSRINGTH

>member
-1 MIRIMS
+1 M
-7 RFFSTILLLIPSISF
+7 TILFFIPSISQ

-35 CHASIEIQSNWSE
+35 CHAPIEIQTNWSE
-48 LSEDDFLSIT
+48 LSEDVFLNKISK
-58 SETMPP
+58 TMPP
-64 DAAGSLEEDEYL
+64 DAAGSLGSNEYL
-76 AIKDYIFDLK
+76 EIKDYIFDLK
-86 YSGSIQKIEKYPTTQ
+86 YSNSLMKLEEYPITQ
-101 SFKVPNKE
+101 SFKEANKE
-109 SRPEIPWQH
+109 MRSEISWKH
-118 FGGKINAQRYSPIDQ
+118 FGGEMSAQRYSSIDQ
-133 IDNKNVKDLEI
+133 INNKNVNDLEI
-144 AWRWKS
+144 SWRWKS
-150 KEFGNFQEIRN
+150 KDFGNFQEIRN

-190 ETVWIWNPNEGDRFS
+190 ETVWIWHPNEGDRFS

-212 GKGVAYFEDE
+212 GKGVAYFEDGNE
-222 NGKKR
+222 KKR
-227 VLAITPGYQLVSLDA
+227 VIVITPGYQLVSLDA
-242 DTGIADKSFGVNG
+242 DTGIADENFGING

-260 IGMRTSDTQELDV
+260 VGMRTSSKQELDV

-282 NDVIVVGSA
+282 DDVIIVGSA

-296 APISKANVK
+296 APASMANVK

-310 YDAHSGNLLWTF
+310 YDAHTGNLLWTF
-322 ETIPSKG
+322 KTIPSKG

-346 ASVWAPMSADE
+346 ASVWAPMSADQ

-388 VAVDVKTGKLQ
+388 AAVDVKTGKLR
-399 WHFQIVH
+399 WHYQIVH

-415 SAPIVADLNEKK
+415 SAPILADLDEKK
-427 VVIQLTKQSYAFV
+427 IVIQLTKQSYAFV
-440 FDRETGEPYWPIY
+440 FDRETGEPHWPIH
-453 EVEVPKSDVPGEWTS
+453 EINVPKSDVPGEWTS

-496 ISEAVDN
+496 ITQAVEN
-503 LIKDFRLGPLYTPPS
+503 LIKDYRLGPLYTPPS
-518 LADSADGTKGT
+518 LAESKDGTKGT

-549 TNFLYVPSQ
+549 TNLLYVPSQ
-558 TKLALLS
+558 TRLALLS
-565 LKDGGEAT
+565 LKDGDEST
-573 DIRYIA
+573 DVRYVA
-579 SPSPKLE
+579 SNSPKLE
-586 VFGIPLAKPPWGRI
+586 VFGIPIAQPPWGRI
-600 TAIDMNTG
+600 TAIDMNSG
-608 KIEWNIAN
+608 KIKWSVAN
-616 GDTPESIVD
+616 GETPEAIIN
-625 NPYLQGITIP
+625 NPYLKGVEIP

-653 AGEGFGGDPIF
+653 AGEGFGGDPVF
-664 RAHDKSSGQIITE
+664 RAHDKYNGKIISE

-716 LPELSKNGSH
+716 LPGSRINGTH

>member
-1 MIRIMS
+1 MLS
-7 RFFSTILLLIPSISF
+7 RFFLTILFFIPSISQ

-35 CHASIEIQSNWSE
+35 CHAPIEIQTNWSE
-48 LSEDDFLSIT
+48 LSEDVFLDKISK
-58 SETMPP
+58 TMPP
-64 DAAGSLEEDEYL
+64 DAAGSLGSNEYL
-76 AIKDYIFDLK
+76 EIKDYIFDLK
-86 YSGSIQKIEKYPTTQ
+86 YSDSLMKLEEYPITQ
-101 SFKVPNKE
+101 SFKEVNKE
-109 SRPEIPWQH
+109 MRSEISWKH
-118 FGGKINAQRYSPIDQ
+118 FGGEMSAQRYSSIDQ
-133 IDNKNVKDLEI
+133 INNKNVNDLEI

-150 KEFGNFQEIRN
+150 KDFGNFQEIRN

-190 ETVWIWNPNEGDRFS
+190 ETVWIWHPNEGDRFS

-212 GKGVAYFEDE
+212 GKGVAYFEDGNE
-222 NGKKR
+222 KKR
-227 VLAITPGYQLVSLDA
+227 VIVITPGYQLVSLDA
-242 DTGIADKSFGVNG
+242 DTGIADENFGING

-260 IGMRTSDTQELDV
+260 VGMRTSSKQELDV

-282 NDVIVVGSA
+282 DDVIIVGSA

-296 APISKANVK
+296 APASMANVK

-310 YDAHSGNLLWTF
+310 YDAHTGNLLWTF
-322 ETIPSKG
+322 KTIPSKG

-346 ASVWAPMSADE
+346 ASVWAPMSADQ

-388 VAVDVKTGKLQ
+388 VAVDAKTGKLR
-399 WHFQIVH
+399 WHYQIVH

-415 SAPIVADLNEKK
+415 SAPILADLDEKK
-427 VVIQLTKQSYAFV
+427 IVIQLTKQSYAFV
-440 FDRETGEPYWPIY
+440 FDRVTGEPHWPIH
-453 EVEVPKSDVPGEWTS
+453 EIIVPKSDVPGEWTS

-496 ISEAVDN
+496 ISQAVEN
-503 LIKDFRLGPLYTPPS
+503 LIKDYRLGPLYTPPS
-518 LADSADGTKGT
+518 LAESKDGTKGT

-549 TNFLYVPSQ
+549 TNLLYVPSQ
-558 TKLALLS
+558 TRLALLS
-565 LKDGGEAT
+565 LKDGDEST
-573 DIRYIA
+573 DVRYVA
-579 SPSPKLE
+579 SNSPKLE
-586 VFGIPLAKPPWGRI
+586 VFDIPIAKPPWGRI
-600 TAIDMNTG
+600 TAIDMNSG
-608 KIEWNIAN
+608 KIKWSVAN
-616 GDTPESIVD
+616 GETPEAIIN
-625 NPYLQGITIP
+625 NPYLKGVEIP

-653 AGEGFGGDPIF
+653 AGEGFGGDPVF
-664 RAHDKSSGQIITE
+664 RAHDKYNGKIISE

-689 TYMINNRQFIIMTT
+689 TYMINNRQFIIMTI

-716 LPELSKNGSH
+716 LPGSRINGTH

>member
-1 MIRIMS
+1 MLS
-7 RFFSTILLLIPSISF
+7 RFFLTILFFIPSISQ

-35 CHASIEIQSNWSE
+35 CHAPIEIQTNWSE
-48 LSEDDFLSIT
+48 LSEDVFLNKISK
-58 SETMPP
+58 TMPP
-64 DAAGSLEEDEYL
+64 DAAGSLGSNEYL
-76 AIKDYIFDLK
+76 EIKDYIFDLK
-86 YSGSIQKIEKYPTTQ
+86 YSDSLMKLEEYPITQ
-101 SFKVPNKE
+101 SFKEANKE
-109 SRPEIPWQH
+109 MRSEISWKH
-118 FGGKINAQRYSPIDQ
+118 FGGEMSAQRYSSIDQ
-133 IDNKNVKDLEI
+133 INNKNVNDLEI

-150 KEFGNFQEIRN
+150 KDFGNFQEIRN

-190 ETVWIWNPNEGDRFS
+190 ETVWIWHPNEGDRFS

-212 GKGVAYFEDE
+212 GKGVAYFEDGNE
-222 NGKKR
+222 KKR
-227 VLAITPGYQLVSLDA
+227 VIVITPGYQLVSLDA
-242 DTGIADKSFGVNG
+242 DTGIADENFGING

-260 IGMRTSDTQELDV
+260 VGMRTSSKQELDV

-282 NDVIVVGSA
+282 DDVIIVGSA

-296 APISKANVK
+296 APASMANVK

-310 YDAHSGNLLWTF
+310 YDAHTGNLLWTF
-322 ETIPSKG
+322 KTIPSKG

-346 ASVWAPMSADE
+346 ASVWAPMSADQ

-388 VAVDVKTGKLQ
+388 AAVDVKTGKLR
-399 WHFQIVH
+399 WHYQIVH

-415 SAPIVADLNEKK
+415 SAPILADLDEKK
-427 VVIQLTKQSYAFV
+427 IVIQLTKQSYAFV
-440 FDRETGEPYWPIY
+440 FDRETGEPHWPIH
-453 EVEVPKSDVPGEWTS
+453 EINVPKSDVPGEWTS

-496 ISEAVDN
+496 ISQAVEN
-503 LIKDFRLGPLYTPPS
+503 LIKDYRLGPLYTPPS
-518 LADSADGTKGT
+518 LAESKDGTKGT

-549 TNFLYVPSQ
+549 TNLLYVPSQ
-558 TKLALLS
+558 TRLALLS
-565 LKDGGEAT
+565 LKDGDEST
-573 DIRYIA
+573 DVRYVA
-579 SPSPKLE
+579 SNSPKLE
-586 VFGIPLAKPPWGRI
+586 VFNIPIAKPPWGRI
-600 TAIDMNTG
+600 TAIDMNSG
-608 KIEWNIAN
+608 KIKWSVAN
-616 GDTPESIVD
+616 GETPEAIIN
-625 NPYLQGITIP
+625 NPYLKGVEIP

-653 AGEGFGGDPIF
+653 AGEGFGGDPVF
-664 RAHDKSSGQIITE
+664 RAHDKYNGKIISE

-716 LPELSKNGSH
+716 LPGSRINGTH

>member
-1 MIRIMS
+1 MLS
-7 RFFSTILLLIPSISF
+7 RFFLTILFFIPSISQ

-35 CHASIEIQSNWSE
+35 CHAPIEIQTNWSE
-48 LSEDDFLSIT
+48 LSEDVFLNKISK
-58 SETMPP
+58 TMPP
-64 DAAGSLEEDEYL
+64 DAADSLGSNEYL
-76 AIKDYIFDLK
+76 EIKDYIFDLK
-86 YSGSIQKIEKYPTTQ
+86 YSDSLMKLEEYPITQ
-101 SFKVPNKE
+101 SFKEANKE
-109 SRPEIPWQH
+109 MRSEISWKH
-118 FGGKINAQRYSPIDQ
+118 FGGEMSAQRYSSIDQ
-133 IDNKNVKDLEI
+133 INNKNVNDLEI
-144 AWRWKS
+144 SWRWKS
-150 KEFGNFQEIRN
+150 KDFGNFQEIRN

-190 ETVWIWNPNEGDRFS
+190 ETVWIWHPNEGDRFS

-212 GKGVAYFEDE
+212 GKGVAYFEDDNE
-222 NGKKR
+222 KKR
-227 VLAITPGYQLVSLDA
+227 VIVITPGYQLVSLDA
-242 DTGIADKSFGVNG
+242 DTGIADENFGING

-260 IGMRTSDTQELDV
+260 VGMRTSSKQELDV

-282 NDVIVVGSA
+282 DDVIIVGSA

-296 APISKANVK
+296 APASMANVK

-310 YDAHSGNLLWTF
+310 YDAHTGNLLWTF
-322 ETIPSKG
+322 KTIPSKG

-346 ASVWAPMSADE
+346 ASVWAPMSADQ

-388 VAVDVKTGKLQ
+388 AAVDVKTGKLR
-399 WHFQIVH
+399 WHYQIVH

-415 SAPIVADLNEKK
+415 SAPILADLDEKK
-427 VVIQLTKQSYAFV
+427 IVIQLTKQSYAFV
-440 FDRETGEPYWPIY
+440 FDRQTGEPHWPIH
-453 EVEVPKSDVPGEWTS
+453 EINVPKSDVPGEWTS

-496 ISEAVDN
+496 ISQAVEN
-503 LIKDFRLGPLYTPPS
+503 LIKDYRLGPLYTPPS
-518 LADSADGTKGT
+518 LAESKDGTKGT

-549 TNFLYVPSQ
+549 TNLLYVPSQ
-558 TKLALLS
+558 TRLALLS
-565 LKDGGEAT
+565 LKDGDEST
-573 DIRYIA
+573 DVRYVA
-579 SPSPKLE
+579 SNSPKLE
-586 VFGIPLAKPPWGRI
+586 VFDIPIAKPPWGRI
-600 TAIDMNTG
+600 TAIDMNSG
-608 KIEWNIAN
+608 KIKWSVAN
-616 GDTPESIVD
+616 GETPEAITN
-625 NPYLQGITIP
+625 NPYLKGVEIP

-653 AGEGFGGDPIF
+653 AGEGFGGDPVF
-664 RAHDKSSGQIITE
+664 RAHDKYNGKIISE

-689 TYMINNRQFIIMTT
+689 TYMINNRQFIIMTI

-716 LPELSKNGSH
+716 LPGSRINGTR

>member
-1 MIRIMS
+1 MLS
-7 RFFSTILLLIPSISF
+7 RFFLTILFFIPSISQ

-35 CHASIEIQSNWSE
+35 CHAPIEIQTNWSE
-48 LSEDDFLSIT
+48 LSEDVFLDKISK
-58 SETMPP
+58 TMPP
-64 DAAGSLEEDEYL
+64 DAAGSLGSNEYL
-76 AIKDYIFDLK
+76 EIKDYIFDLK
-86 YSGSIQKIEKYPTTQ
+86 YSDSLMKLEEYPITQ
-101 SFKVPNKE
+101 SFKEANKE
-109 SRPEIPWQH
+109 MRSEISWKH
-118 FGGKINAQRYSPIDQ
+118 FGGEMSAQRYSSIDQ
-133 IDNKNVKDLEI
+133 INNKNVNDLEI

-150 KEFGNFQEIRN
+150 KDFGSFQEIRN

-190 ETVWIWNPNEGDRFS
+190 ETVWIWHPNEGDRFS

-212 GKGVAYFEDE
+212 GKGVAYFEDGNE
-222 NGKKR
+222 KKR
-227 VLAITPGYQLVSLDA
+227 IIVITPGYQLVSLDA
-242 DTGIADKSFGVNG
+242 DTGIADENFGING

-260 IGMRTSDTQELDV
+260 VGMRTSSKQELDV

-282 NDVIVVGSA
+282 DDVIIVGSA

-296 APISKANVK
+296 APASMANVK

-310 YDAHSGNLLWTF
+310 YDAHTGNLLWTF
-322 ETIPSKG
+322 KTIPSKG

-346 ASVWAPMSADE
+346 ASVWAPMSADQ

-388 VAVDVKTGKLQ
+388 AAVDVKTGKLR
-399 WHFQIVH
+399 WHYQIVH

-415 SAPIVADLNEKK
+415 SAPILADLDEKK
-427 VVIQLTKQSYAFV
+427 IVIQLTKQSYAFV
-440 FDRETGEPYWPIY
+440 FDRQTGEPHWPIH
-453 EVEVPKSDVPGEWTS
+453 EINVPKSDVPGEWTS

-496 ISEAVDN
+496 ISQAVEN
-503 LIKDFRLGPLYTPPS
+503 LIKDYRLGPLYTPPS
-518 LADSADGTKGT
+518 LAESKDGTKGT

-549 TNFLYVPSQ
+549 TNLLYVPSQ
-558 TKLALLS
+558 TRLALLS
-565 LKDGGEAT
+565 LKDGDEST
-573 DIRYIA
+573 DVRYVA
-579 SPSPKLE
+579 SNSPKLE
-586 VFGIPLAKPPWGRI
+586 VFGIPIAQPPWGRI
-600 TAIDMNTG
+600 TAIDMNSG
-608 KIEWNIAN
+608 KIKWSVAN
-616 GDTPESIVD
+616 GETPEAIIN
-625 NPYLQGITIP
+625 NPYLKGVEIP

-653 AGEGFGGDPIF
+653 AGEGFGGDPVF
-664 RAHDKSSGQIITE
+664 RAHDKYNGKIISE

-689 TYMINNRQFIIMTT
+689 TYMINNRQFIIMTI

-716 LPELSKNGSH
+716 LPGSRINGTR

>member
-1 MIRIMS
+1 MLS
-7 RFFSTILLLIPSISF
+7 RFFLTILFFIPSISQ

-35 CHASIEIQSNWSE
+35 CHAPIEIQTNWSE
-48 LSEDDFLSIT
+48 LSEDVFLDKISK
-58 SETMPP
+58 TMPP
-64 DAAGSLEEDEYL
+64 DAAGSLGSNEYL
-76 AIKDYIFDLK
+76 EIKDYIFDLK
-86 YSGSIQKIEKYPTTQ
+86 YSDSLMKLEEYPITQ
-101 SFKVPNKE
+101 SFKEANKE
-109 SRPEIPWQH
+109 MRSEISWKH
-118 FGGKINAQRYSPIDQ
+118 FGGEMSAQRYSSIDQ
-133 IDNKNVKDLEI
+133 INNKNVNDLEI
-144 AWRWKS
+144 SWRWKS
-150 KEFGNFQEIRN
+150 KDFGNFQEIRN

-190 ETVWIWNPNEGDRFS
+190 ETVWIWHPNEGDRFS

-212 GKGVAYFEDE
+212 GKGVAYFEDDNE
-222 NGKKR
+222 KR
-227 VLAITPGYQLVSLDA
+227 RVIVITPGYQLVSLDA
-242 DTGIADKSFGVNG
+242 DTGIADENFGING

-260 IGMRTSDTQELDV
+260 VGMRTSSKQELDV

-282 NDVIVVGSA
+282 DDVIIVGSA

-296 APISKANVK
+296 APASMANVK

-310 YDAHSGNLLWTF
+310 YDAHTGNLLWTF
-322 ETIPSKG
+322 KTIPSKG

-346 ASVWAPMSADE
+346 ASVWAPMSADQ

-388 VAVDVKTGKLQ
+388 VAVDAKTGKLR
-399 WHFQIVH
+399 WHYQIVH

-415 SAPIVADLNEKK
+415 SAPILADLDEKK
-427 VVIQLTKQSYAFV
+427 IVIQLTKQSYAFV
-440 FDRETGEPYWPIY
+440 FDRVTGEPHWPIH
-453 EVEVPKSDVPGEWTS
+453 EIIVPKSDVPGEWTS

-496 ISEAVDN
+496 ISQAVEN
-503 LIKDFRLGPLYTPPS
+503 LIKDYRLGPLYTPPS
-518 LADSADGTKGT
+518 LAESKDGTKGT

-549 TNFLYVPSQ
+549 TNLLYVPSQ
-558 TKLALLS
+558 TRLALLS
-565 LKDGGEAT
+565 LKDGDEST
-573 DIRYIA
+573 DVRYVA
-579 SPSPKLE
+579 SNSPKLE
-586 VFGIPLAKPPWGRI
+586 VFDIPIAKPPWGRI
-600 TAIDMNTG
+600 TAIDMSSG
-608 KIEWNIAN
+608 KIKWSVAN
-616 GDTPESIVD
+616 GETPEAITN
-625 NPYLQGITIP
+625 NPYLKGVEIP

-653 AGEGFGGDPIF
+653 AGEGFGGDPVF
-664 RAHDKSSGQIITE
+664 RAHDKYNGKIISE

-689 TYMINNRQFIIMTT
+689 TYMINNRQFIIMTI

-716 LPELSKNGSH
+716 LPGSRINGTH

>member
-1 MIRIMS
+1 MLS
-7 RFFSTILLLIPSISF
+7 RFFLTILFFIPSISQ

-35 CHASIEIQSNWSE
+35 CHAPIEIQTNWSE
-48 LSEDDFLSIT
+48 LSEDVFLNKISK
-58 SETMPP
+58 TMPP
-64 DAAGSLEEDEYL
+64 DAAGSLGSNEYL
-76 AIKDYIFDLK
+76 EIKDYIFDLK
-86 YSGSIQKIEKYPTTQ
+86 YSDSLMKLEEYPITQ
-101 SFKVPNKE
+101 SFKEANKE
-109 SRPEIPWQH
+109 MRSEISWKH
-118 FGGKINAQRYSPIDQ
+118 FGGEMSAQRYSSIDQ
-133 IDNKNVKDLEI
+133 INNKNVNDLEI
-144 AWRWKS
+144 SWRWKS
-150 KEFGNFQEIRN
+150 KDFGNFQEIRN

-190 ETVWIWNPNEGDRFS
+190 ETVWIWHPNEGDRFS

-212 GKGVAYFEDE
+212 GKGVAYFEDGNE
-222 NGKKR
+222 KKR
-227 VLAITPGYQLVSLDA
+227 VIVITPGYQLVSLDA
-242 DTGIADKSFGVNG
+242 DTGIADENFGING

-260 IGMRTSDTQELDV
+260 VGMRTSSKQELDV

-282 NDVIVVGSA
+282 DDVIIVGSA

-296 APISKANVK
+296 APASMANVK

-310 YDAHSGNLLWTF
+310 YDAHTGNLLWTF
-322 ETIPSKG
+322 KTIPSKG

-346 ASVWAPMSADE
+346 ASVWAPMSADQ

-388 VAVDVKTGKLQ
+388 VAVDAKTGKLR
-399 WHFQIVH
+399 WHYQIVH

-415 SAPIVADLNEKK
+415 SAPILADLDEKK
-427 VVIQLTKQSYAFV
+427 IVIQLTKQSYAFV
-440 FDRETGEPYWPIY
+440 FDRETGEPHWPIH
-453 EVEVPKSDVPGEWTS
+453 EINVPKSDVPGEWTS

-496 ISEAVDN
+496 ISQAIEN
-503 LIKDFRLGPLYTPPS
+503 LIKDYRLGPLYTPPS
-518 LADSADGTKGT
+518 LAESKDGTKGT

-549 TNFLYVPSQ
+549 TNLLYVPSQ
-558 TKLALLS
+558 TRLALLS
-565 LKDGGEAT
+565 LKDGDEST
-573 DIRYIA
+573 DVRYVA
-579 SPSPKLE
+579 SNSPKLE
-586 VFGIPLAKPPWGRI
+586 VFGIPIAQPPWGRI
-600 TAIDMNTG
+600 TAIDMNSG
-608 KIEWNIAN
+608 KIKWSVAN
-616 GDTPESIVD
+616 GETPEAIIN
-625 NPYLQGITIP
+625 NPYLKGVEIP

-653 AGEGFGGDPIF
+653 AGEGFGGDPVF
-664 RAHDKSSGQIITE
+664 RAHDKYNGKIISE

-689 TYMINNRQFIIMTT
+689 TYMINNRQFIIMTI

-716 LPELSKNGSH
+716 LPGSRINGTH

>member
-1 MIRIMS
+1 MLS
-7 RFFSTILLLIPSISF
+7 RFFLTILFFIPSISQ

-35 CHASIEIQSNWSE
+35 CHAPIEIQTNWSE
-48 LSEDDFLSIT
+48 LSEDVFLNKISK
-58 SETMPP
+58 TMPP
-64 DAAGSLEEDEYL
+64 DAAGSLGSNEYL
-76 AIKDYIFDLK
+76 EIKDYIFDLK
-86 YSGSIQKIEKYPTTQ
+86 YSDSLMKLEEYPITQ
-101 SFKVPNKE
+101 SFKEANKE
-109 SRPEIPWQH
+109 MRSEISWKH
-118 FGGKINAQRYSPIDQ
+118 FGGEMSAQRYSSIDQ
-133 IDNKNVKDLEI
+133 INNKNVNDLEI

-150 KEFGNFQEIRN
+150 KDFGNFQEIRN

-190 ETVWIWNPNEGDRFS
+190 ETVWIWHPNEGDRFS

-212 GKGVAYFEDE
+212 GKGVAYFEDGNE
-222 NGKKR
+222 KKR
-227 VLAITPGYQLVSLDA
+227 VIVITPGYQLVSLDA
-242 DTGIADKSFGVNG
+242 DTGIADENFGING

-260 IGMRTSDTQELDV
+260 VGMRTSSKQELDV

-282 NDVIVVGSA
+282 DDVIIVGSA

-296 APISKANVK
+296 APASMANVK

-310 YDAHSGNLLWTF
+310 YDAHTGNLLWTF
-322 ETIPSKG
+322 KTIPSKG

-346 ASVWAPMSADE
+346 ASVWAPMSADQ

-388 VAVDVKTGKLQ
+388 VAVDAKTGKLR
-399 WHFQIVH
+399 WHYQIVH

-415 SAPIVADLNEKK
+415 SAPILADLDEKK
-427 VVIQLTKQSYAFV
+427 IVIQLTKQSYAFV
-440 FDRETGEPYWPIY
+440 FDRVTGEPHWPIH
-453 EVEVPKSDVPGEWTS
+453 EIIVPKSDVPGEWTS

-496 ISEAVDN
+496 ISQAVEN
-503 LIKDFRLGPLYTPPS
+503 LIKDYRLGPLYTPPS
-518 LADSADGTKGT
+518 LAESKDGTKGT

-549 TNFLYVPSQ
+549 TNLLYVPSQ
-558 TKLALLS
+558 TRLALLS
-565 LKDGGEAT
+565 LKDGDEST
-573 DIRYIA
+573 DVRYVA
-579 SPSPKLE
+579 SNSPKLE
-586 VFGIPLAKPPWGRI
+586 VFDIPIAKPPWGRI
-600 TAIDMNTG
+600 TAIDMNSG
-608 KIEWNIAN
+608 KIKWSVAN
-616 GDTPESIVD
+616 GETPEAIIN
-625 NPYLQGITIP
+625 NPYLKGVEIP

-653 AGEGFGGDPIF
+653 AGEGFGGDPVF
-664 RAHDKSSGQIITE
+664 RAHDKYNGKIISE

-689 TYMINNRQFIIMTT
+689 TYMINNRQFIIMTI

-716 LPELSKNGSH
+716 LPGSRINGTH

>member
-1 MIRIMS
+1 MLS
-7 RFFSTILLLIPSISF
+7 RFFLTILFFIPSISQ

-35 CHASIEIQSNWSE
+35 CHAPIEIQTNWSE
-48 LSEDDFLSIT
+48 LSEDVFLDKISK
-58 SETMPP
+58 TMPP
-64 DAAGSLEEDEYL
+64 DAAGSLGSNEYL
-76 AIKDYIFDLK
+76 EIKDYIFDLK
-86 YSGSIQKIEKYPTTQ
+86 YSDSLMKLEEYPITQ
-101 SFKVPNKE
+101 SFKEVNKE
-109 SRPEIPWQH
+109 MRSEISWKH
-118 FGGKINAQRYSPIDQ
+118 FGGEMGAQRYSSIDQ
-133 IDNKNVKDLEI
+133 INNKNVNNLEI

-150 KEFGNFQEIRN
+150 KDFGNFQEIRN

-190 ETVWIWNPNEGDRFS
+190 ETVWIWHPNEGDRFS

-212 GKGVAYFEDE
+212 GKGVAYFEDGNE
-222 NGKKR
+222 KKR
-227 VLAITPGYQLVSLDA
+227 VIVITPGYQLVSLDA
-242 DTGIADKSFGVNG
+242 DTGIADENFGING

-260 IGMRTSDTQELDV
+260 VGMRTSSKQELDV

-282 NDVIVVGSA
+282 DDVIIVGSA

-296 APISKANVK
+296 APASMANVK

-310 YDAHSGNLLWTF
+310 YDAHTGNLLWTF
-322 ETIPSKG
+322 KTIPSKG

-346 ASVWAPMSADE
+346 ASVWAPMSADQ

-388 VAVDVKTGKLQ
+388 VAVDAKTGKLR
-399 WHFQIVH
+399 WHYQIVH

-415 SAPIVADLNEKK
+415 SAPILADLDEKK
-427 VVIQLTKQSYAFV
+427 IVIQLTKQSYAFV
-440 FDRETGEPYWPIY
+440 FDRETGEPHWPIH
-453 EVEVPKSDVPGEWTS
+453 EINVPKSDVPGEWTS

-496 ISEAVDN
+496 ISQAVEN
-503 LIKDFRLGPLYTPPS
+503 LIKDYRLGPLYTPPS
-518 LADSADGTKGT
+518 LAESKDGTKGT

-549 TNFLYVPSQ
+549 TNLLYVPSQ
-558 TKLALLS
+558 TRLALLS
-565 LKDGGEAT
+565 LKDGDEST
-573 DIRYIA
+573 DVRYVA
-579 SPSPKLE
+579 SNSPKLE
-586 VFGIPLAKPPWGRI
+586 VFDIPIAKPPWGRI
-600 TAIDMNTG
+600 TAIDMNSG
-608 KIEWNIAN
+608 KIKWSVAN
-616 GDTPESIVD
+616 GETPEAIIN
-625 NPYLQGITIP
+625 NPYLKGVEIP

-653 AGEGFGGDPIF
+653 AGEGFGGDPVF
-664 RAHDKSSGQIITE
+664 RAHDKYNGKIISE

-689 TYMINNRQFIIMTT
+689 TYMINNRQFIIMTI

-716 LPELSKNGSH
+716 LPGSRINGTH

>member
-1 MIRIMS
+1 MLS
-7 RFFSTILLLIPSISF
+7 RFFLTILFFIPSISQ

-35 CHASIEIQSNWSE
+35 CHAPIEIQTNWSE
-48 LSEDDFLSIT
+48 LSEDVFLNKISK
-58 SETMPP
+58 TMPP
-64 DAAGSLEEDEYL
+64 DAAGSLGSNEYL
-76 AIKDYIFDLK
+76 EIKDYIFDLK
-86 YSGSIQKIEKYPTTQ
+86 YSDSLMKLEEYPITQ
-101 SFKVPNKE
+101 SFKEANKE
-109 SRPEIPWQH
+109 MRSEISWKH
-118 FGGKINAQRYSPIDQ
+118 FGGEMSAQRYSSIDQ
-133 IDNKNVKDLEI
+133 INNKNVNNLEI

-150 KEFGNFQEIRN
+150 KDFGSFQEIRN

-190 ETVWIWNPNEGDRFS
+190 ETVWIWHPNEGDRFS

-212 GKGVAYFEDE
+212 GKGVAYFEDCNE
-222 NGKKR
+222 KKR
-227 VLAITPGYQLVSLDA
+227 VIAITPGYQLVSLDA
-242 DTGIADKSFGVNG
+242 DTGIADENFGING

-260 IGMRTSDTQELDV
+260 VGMRTSSKQELDV

-282 NDVIVVGSA
+282 DDVIIVGSA

-296 APISKANVK
+296 APASMANVK

-310 YDAHSGNLLWTF
+310 YDAHTGNLLWTF
-322 ETIPSKG
+322 KTIPSKG

-346 ASVWAPMSADE
+346 ASVWAPMSADQ

-388 VAVDVKTGKLQ
+388 VAVDAKTGKLR
-399 WHFQIVH
+399 WHYQIVH

-415 SAPIVADLNEKK
+415 SAPILADLDEKK
-427 VVIQLTKQSYAFV
+427 IVIQLTKQSYAFV
-440 FDRETGEPYWPIY
+440 FDRVTGEPHWPIH
-453 EVEVPKSDVPGEWTS
+453 EIIVPKSDVPGEWTS

-496 ISEAVDN
+496 ISQAVEN
-503 LIKDFRLGPLYTPPS
+503 LIKDYRLGPLYTPPS
-518 LADSADGTKGT
+518 LAESKDGTKGT

-549 TNFLYVPSQ
+549 TNLLYVPSQ
-558 TKLALLS
+558 TRLALLS
-565 LKDGGEAT
+565 LKDGDEST
-573 DIRYIA
+573 DVRYVA
-579 SPSPKLE
+579 SNSPKLE
-586 VFGIPLAKPPWGRI
+586 VFDIPIAKPPWGRI
-600 TAIDMNTG
+600 TAIDMNSG
-608 KIEWNIAN
+608 KIKWSVAN
-616 GDTPESIVD
+616 GETPEAIIN
-625 NPYLQGITIP
+625 NPYLKGVEIP

-653 AGEGFGGDPIF
+653 AGEGFGGDPVF
-664 RAHDKSSGQIITE
+664 RAHDKYNGKIISE

-689 TYMINNRQFIIMTT
+689 TYMINNRQFIIMTI

-716 LPELSKNGSH
+716 LPGSRINGTH

>member
-1 MIRIMS
+1 MLS
-7 RFFSTILLLIPSISF
+7 RFFLTILFFIPSISQ

-35 CHASIEIQSNWSE
+35 CHAPIEIQTNWSE
-48 LSEDDFLSIT
+48 LSEDVFLDKISK
-58 SETMPP
+58 TMPP
-64 DAAGSLEEDEYL
+64 DAAGSLGSNEYL
-76 AIKDYIFDLK
+76 EIKDYIFDLK
-86 YSGSIQKIEKYPTTQ
+86 YSDSLMKLEEYPITQ
-101 SFKVPNKE
+101 SFKEANKE
-109 SRPEIPWQH
+109 MRSEISWKH
-118 FGGKINAQRYSPIDQ
+118 FGGEMSAQRYSSIDQ
-133 IDNKNVKDLEI
+133 INNKNVNDLEI

-150 KEFGNFQEIRN
+150 KDFGSFQEIRN

-190 ETVWIWNPNEGDRFS
+190 ETVWIWHPNEGDRFS

-212 GKGVAYFEDE
+212 GKGVAYFEDDNE
-222 NGKKR
+222 KKR
-227 VLAITPGYQLVSLDA
+227 VIVITPGYQLVSLDA
-242 DTGIADKSFGVNG
+242 DTGIADENFGING

-260 IGMRTSDTQELDV
+260 VGMRTSSKQELDV

-282 NDVIVVGSA
+282 DDVIIVGSA

-296 APISKANVK
+296 APASMANVK

-310 YDAHSGNLLWTF
+310 YDAHTGNLLWTF
-322 ETIPSKG
+322 KTIPSKG

-346 ASVWAPMSADE
+346 ASVWAPMSADQ

-388 VAVDVKTGKLQ
+388 VAVDAKTGKLR
-399 WHFQIVH
+399 WHYQIVH

-415 SAPIVADLNEKK
+415 SAPILADLDEKK
-427 VVIQLTKQSYAFV
+427 IVIQLTKQSYAFV
-440 FDRETGEPYWPIY
+440 FDRVTGEPHWPIH
-453 EVEVPKSDVPGEWTS
+453 EIIVPKSDVPGEWTS

-496 ISEAVDN
+496 ISQAVEN
-503 LIKDFRLGPLYTPPS
+503 LIKDYRLGPLYTPPS
-518 LADSADGTKGT
+518 LAESKDGTKGT

-549 TNFLYVPSQ
+549 TNLLYVPSQ
-558 TKLALLS
+558 TRLALLS
-565 LKDGGEAT
+565 LKDGDEST
-573 DIRYIA
+573 DVRYVA
-579 SPSPKLE
+579 SNSPKLE
-586 VFGIPLAKPPWGRI
+586 VFDIPIAKPPWGRI
-600 TAIDMNTG
+600 TAIDMNSG
-608 KIEWNIAN
+608 KIKWSVAN
-616 GDTPESIVD
+616 GETPEAIIN
-625 NPYLQGITIP
+625 NPYLKGVEIP

-653 AGEGFGGDPIF
+653 AGEGFGGDPVF
-664 RAHDKSSGQIITE
+664 RAHDKYNGKIISE

-689 TYMINNRQFIIMTT
+689 TYMINNRQFIIMTI

-716 LPELSKNGSH
+716 LPGSRINGTH

>member
-1 MIRIMS
+1 MLS
-7 RFFSTILLLIPSISF
+7 RFFLTILFFIPSISQ

-35 CHASIEIQSNWSE
+35 CHAPIEIQTNWSE
-48 LSEDDFLSIT
+48 LSEDVFLDKISK
-58 SETMPP
+58 TMPP
-64 DAAGSLEEDEYL
+64 DAAGSLGSNEYL
-76 AIKDYIFDLK
+76 EIKDYIFDLK
-86 YSGSIQKIEKYPTTQ
+86 YSDSLMKLEEYPITQ
-101 SFKVPNKE
+101 SFKEANKE
-109 SRPEIPWQH
+109 MRSEISWKH
-118 FGGKINAQRYSPIDQ
+118 FGGEMSAQRYSSIDQ
-133 IDNKNVKDLEI
+133 INNKNVNDLEI

-150 KEFGNFQEIRN
+150 KDFGSFQEIRN

-190 ETVWIWNPNEGDRFS
+190 ETVWIWHPNEGDRFS

-212 GKGVAYFEDE
+212 GKGVAYFEDGNE
-222 NGKKR
+222 KKR
-227 VLAITPGYQLVSLDA
+227 VIVITPGYQLVSLDA
-242 DTGIADKSFGVNG
+242 DTGIADENFGING

-260 IGMRTSDTQELDV
+260 VGMRTSSKQELDV

-282 NDVIVVGSA
+282 DDVIIVGSA

-296 APISKANVK
+296 APASMANVK

-310 YDAHSGNLLWTF
+310 YDAHTGNLLWTF
-322 ETIPSKG
+322 KTIPSKG

-346 ASVWAPMSADE
+346 ASVWAPMSADQ

-388 VAVDVKTGKLQ
+388 VAVDAKTGKLR
-399 WHFQIVH
+399 WHYQIVH

-415 SAPIVADLNEKK
+415 SAPILADLDEKK
-427 VVIQLTKQSYAFV
+427 IVIQLTKQSYAFV
-440 FDRETGEPYWPIY
+440 FDRQTGEPHWPIH
-453 EVEVPKSDVPGEWTS
+453 EINVPKSDVPGEWTS

-496 ISEAVDN
+496 ISQAVEN
-503 LIKDFRLGPLYTPPS
+503 LIKDYRLGPLYTPPS
-518 LADSADGTKGT
+518 LAKSKDGTKGT

-549 TNFLYVPSQ
+549 TNLLYVPSQ
-558 TKLALLS
+558 TRLALLS
-565 LKDGGEAT
+565 LKDGDEST
-573 DIRYIA
+573 DVRYVA
-579 SPSPKLE
+579 SNSPKLE
-586 VFGIPLAKPPWGRI
+586 VFDIPIAKPPWGRI
-600 TAIDMNTG
+600 TAIDMSSG
-608 KIEWNIAN
+608 KIKWSVAN
-616 GDTPESIVD
+616 GETPEAITN
-625 NPYLQGITIP
+625 NPYLKGVEIP

-653 AGEGFGGDPIF
+653 AGEGFGGDPVF
-664 RAHDKSSGQIITE
+664 RAHDKYNGKIISE

-689 TYMINNRQFIIMTT
+689 TYMINNRQFIIMTI

-716 LPELSKNGSH
+716 LPGSRINGTH

>member
-1 MIRIMS
+1 MLS
-7 RFFSTILLLIPSISF
+7 RFFLTILFFIPSISQ

-35 CHASIEIQSNWSE
+35 CHAPIEIQTNWSE
-48 LSEDDFLSIT
+48 LSEDVFLDKISK
-58 SETMPP
+58 TMPP
-64 DAAGSLEEDEYL
+64 DAAGSLGSNEYL
-76 AIKDYIFDLK
+76 EIKDYIFDLK
-86 YSGSIQKIEKYPTTQ
+86 YSDSLMKLEEYPITQ
-101 SFKVPNKE
+101 SFKEANKE
-109 SRPEIPWQH
+109 MRSEISWKH
-118 FGGKINAQRYSPIDQ
+118 FGGEMSAQRYSSIDQ
-133 IDNKNVKDLEI
+133 INNKNVNDLEI

-150 KEFGNFQEIRN
+150 KDFGSFQEIRN

-190 ETVWIWNPNEGDRFS
+190 ETVWIWHPNEGDRFS

-212 GKGVAYFEDE
+212 GKGVAYFEDDNE
-222 NGKKR
+222 KR
-227 VLAITPGYQLVSLDA
+227 RVIVITPGYQLVSLDA
-242 DTGIADKSFGVNG
+242 DTGIADENFGING

-260 IGMRTSDTQELDV
+260 VGMRTSSKQELDV

-282 NDVIVVGSA
+282 DDVIIVGSA

-296 APISKANVK
+296 APASMANVK

-310 YDAHSGNLLWTF
+310 YDAHTGNLLWTF
-322 ETIPSKG
+322 KTIPSKG

-346 ASVWAPMSADE
+346 ASVWAPMSADQ

-388 VAVDVKTGKLQ
+388 VAVDAKTGKLR
-399 WHFQIVH
+399 WHYQIVH

-415 SAPIVADLNEKK
+415 SAPILADLDEKK
-427 VVIQLTKQSYAFV
+427 IVIQLTKQSYAFV
-440 FDRETGEPYWPIY
+440 FDRVTGEPHWPIH
-453 EVEVPKSDVPGEWTS
+453 EIIVPKSDVPGEWTS

-496 ISEAVDN
+496 ISQAVEN
-503 LIKDFRLGPLYTPPS
+503 LIKDYRLGPLYTPPS
-518 LADSADGTKGT
+518 LAESKDGTKGT

-549 TNFLYVPSQ
+549 TNLLYVPSQ
-558 TKLALLS
+558 TRLALLS
-565 LKDGGEAT
+565 LKDGDEST
-573 DIRYIA
+573 DVRYVA
-579 SPSPKLE
+579 SNSPKLE
-586 VFGIPLAKPPWGRI
+586 VFDIPIAKPPWGRI
-600 TAIDMNTG
+600 TAIDMNSG
-608 KIEWNIAN
+608 KIKWSVAN
-616 GDTPESIVD
+616 GETPEAIIN
-625 NPYLQGITIP
+625 NPYLKGVEIP

-653 AGEGFGGDPIF
+653 AGEGFGGDPVF
-664 RAHDKSSGQIITE
+664 RAHDKYNGKIISE

-689 TYMINNRQFIIMTT
+689 TYMINNRQFIIMTI

-716 LPELSKNGSH
+716 LPGSRINGTH

>member
-1 MIRIMS
+1 MLS
-7 RFFSTILLLIPSISF
+7 RFFLTILFFIPSISQ

-35 CHASIEIQSNWSE
+35 CHAPIEIQTNWSE
-48 LSEDDFLSIT
+48 LSEDVFLDKISK
-58 SETMPP
+58 TMPP
-64 DAAGSLEEDEYL
+64 DAAGSLGSNEYL
-76 AIKDYIFDLK
+76 EIKDYIFDLK
-86 YSGSIQKIEKYPTTQ
+86 YSDSLMKLEEYPITQ
-101 SFKVPNKE
+101 SFKEANKE
-109 SRPEIPWQH
+109 MRSEISWKH
-118 FGGKINAQRYSPIDQ
+118 FGGEMSAQRYSSIDQ
-133 IDNKNVKDLEI
+133 INNKNVNDLEI

-150 KEFGNFQEIRN
+150 KDFGNFQEIRN

-190 ETVWIWNPNEGDRFS
+190 ETVWIWHPNEGDRFS

-212 GKGVAYFEDE
+212 GKGVAYFEDDNE
-222 NGKKR
+222 KKR
-227 VLAITPGYQLVSLDA
+227 VIVITPGYQLVSLDA
-242 DTGIADKSFGVNG
+242 DTGIADENFGING

-260 IGMRTSDTQELDV
+260 VGMRTSSKQELDV

-282 NDVIVVGSA
+282 DDVIIVGSA

-296 APISKANVK
+296 APASMANVK

-310 YDAHSGNLLWTF
+310 YDAHTGNLLWTF
-322 ETIPSKG
+322 KTIPSKG

-346 ASVWAPMSADE
+346 ASVWAPMSADQ

-388 VAVDVKTGKLQ
+388 AAVDVKTGKLR
-399 WHFQIVH
+399 WHYQIVH

-415 SAPIVADLNEKK
+415 SAPILADLDEKK
-427 VVIQLTKQSYAFV
+427 IVIQLTKQSYAFV
-440 FDRETGEPYWPIY
+440 FDRETGEPHWPIH
-453 EVEVPKSDVPGEWTS
+453 EINVPKSDVPGEWTS

-496 ISEAVDN
+496 ISQAVEN
-503 LIKDFRLGPLYTPPS
+503 LIKDYRLGPLYTPPS
-518 LADSADGTKGT
+518 LAESKDGTKGT

-549 TNFLYVPSQ
+549 TNLLYVPSQ
-558 TKLALLS
+558 TRLALLS
-565 LKDGGEAT
+565 LKDGDEST
-573 DIRYIA
+573 DVRYVA
-579 SPSPKLE
+579 SNSPKLE
-586 VFGIPLAKPPWGRI
+586 VFDIPIAKPPWGRI
-600 TAIDMNTG
+600 TAIDMNSG
-608 KIEWNIAN
+608 KIKWSVAN
-616 GDTPESIVD
+616 GETPEAIIN
-625 NPYLQGITIP
+625 NPYLKGVEIP

-653 AGEGFGGDPIF
+653 AGEGFGGDPVF
-664 RAHDKSSGQIITE
+664 RAHDKYNGKIISE

-689 TYMINNRQFIIMTT
+689 TYMINNRQFIIMTI

-716 LPELSKNGSH
+716 LPGSRINGTH

>member
-1 MIRIMS
+1 MLS
-7 RFFSTILLLIPSISF
+7 RFFLTILFFIPSISQ

-35 CHASIEIQSNWSE
+35 CHAPIEIQTNWSE
-48 LSEDDFLSIT
+48 LSEDVFLDKISK
-58 SETMPP
+58 TMPP
-64 DAAGSLEEDEYL
+64 DAAGSLGSNEYL
-76 AIKDYIFDLK
+76 EIKDYIFDLK
-86 YSGSIQKIEKYPTTQ
+86 YSDSLMKLEEYPITQ
-101 SFKVPNKE
+101 SFKEANKE
-109 SRPEIPWQH
+109 MRSEISWKH
-118 FGGKINAQRYSPIDQ
+118 FGGEMSAQRYSSIDQ
-133 IDNKNVKDLEI
+133 INNKNVNDLEI
-144 AWRWKS
+144 SWRWKS
-150 KEFGNFQEIRN
+150 KDFGSFQEIRN

-190 ETVWIWNPNEGDRFS
+190 ETVWIWHPNEGDRFS

-212 GKGVAYFEDE
+212 GKGVAYFEDGNE
-222 NGKKR
+222 KKR
-227 VLAITPGYQLVSLDA
+227 VIAITPGYQLVSLDA
-242 DTGIADKSFGVNG
+242 DTGIADENFGING

-260 IGMRTSDTQELDV
+260 VGMRTSSKQELDV

-282 NDVIVVGSA
+282 DDVIIVGSA

-296 APISKANVK
+296 APASMANVK

-310 YDAHSGNLLWTF
+310 YDAHTGNLLWTF
-322 ETIPSKG
+322 KTIPSKG

-346 ASVWAPMSADE
+346 ASVWAPMSADQ

-388 VAVDVKTGKLQ
+388 AAVDVKTGKLR
-399 WHFQIVH
+399 WHYQIVH

-415 SAPIVADLNEKK
+415 SAPILADLDEKK
-427 VVIQLTKQSYAFV
+427 IVIQLTKQSYAFV
-440 FDRETGEPYWPIY
+440 FDRQTGEPHWPIH
-453 EVEVPKSDVPGEWTS
+453 EINVPKSDVPGEWTS

-496 ISEAVDN
+496 ISQAVEN
-503 LIKDFRLGPLYTPPS
+503 LIKDYRLGPLYTPPS
-518 LADSADGTKGT
+518 LAESKDGTKGT

-549 TNFLYVPSQ
+549 TNLLYVPSQ
-558 TKLALLS
+558 TRLALLS
-565 LKDGGEAT
+565 LKDGDEST
-573 DIRYIA
+573 DVRYVA
-579 SPSPKLE
+579 SNSPKLE
-586 VFGIPLAKPPWGRI
+586 VFGIPIAQPPWGRI
-600 TAIDMNTG
+600 TAIDMNSG
-608 KIEWNIAN
+608 KIKWSVAN
-616 GDTPESIVD
+616 GETPEAITN
-625 NPYLQGITIP
+625 NPYLKGVEIP

-653 AGEGFGGDPIF
+653 AGEGFGGDPVF
-664 RAHDKSSGQIITE
+664 RAHDKYNGKIISE

-689 TYMINNRQFIIMTT
+689 TYMINNRQFIIMTI

-716 LPELSKNGSH
+716 LPGSRINGTH

>member
-1 MIRIMS
+1 MLS
-7 RFFSTILLLIPSISF
+7 RFFLTILFFIPSISQ

-35 CHASIEIQSNWSE
+35 CHAPIEIQTNWSE
-48 LSEDDFLSIT
+48 LSEDVFLDKISK
-58 SETMPP
+58 TMPP
-64 DAAGSLEEDEYL
+64 DAAGSLGSNEYL
-76 AIKDYIFDLK
+76 EIKDYIFDLK
-86 YSGSIQKIEKYPTTQ
+86 YSDSLMKLEEYPITQ
-101 SFKVPNKE
+101 SFKEANKE
-109 SRPEIPWQH
+109 MRSEISWKH
-118 FGGKINAQRYSPIDQ
+118 FGGEMSAQRYSSIDQ
-133 IDNKNVKDLEI
+133 INNKNVNDLEI

-150 KEFGNFQEIRN
+150 KDFGNFQEIRN

-190 ETVWIWNPNEGDRFS
+190 ETVWIWHPNEGDRFS

-212 GKGVAYFEDE
+212 GKGVAYFEDGNE
-222 NGKKR
+222 KKR
-227 VLAITPGYQLVSLDA
+227 VIVITPGYQLVSLDA
-242 DTGIADKSFGVNG
+242 DTGIADENFGING

-260 IGMRTSDTQELDV
+260 VGMRTSSKQELDV

-282 NDVIVVGSA
+282 DDVIIVGSA

-296 APISKANVK
+296 APASMANVK

-310 YDAHSGNLLWTF
+310 YDAHTGNLLWTF
-322 ETIPSKG
+322 KTIPSKG

-346 ASVWAPMSADE
+346 ASVWAPMSADQ

-388 VAVDVKTGKLQ
+388 AAVDVKTGKLR
-399 WHFQIVH
+399 WHYQIVH

-415 SAPIVADLNEKK
+415 SAPILADLDEKK
-427 VVIQLTKQSYAFV
+427 IVIQLTKQSYAFV
-440 FDRETGEPYWPIY
+440 FDRETGEPHWPIH
-453 EVEVPKSDVPGEWTS
+453 EINVPKSDVPGEWTS

-496 ISEAVDN
+496 ISQAVEN
-503 LIKDFRLGPLYTPPS
+503 LIKDYRLGPLYTPPS
-518 LADSADGTKGT
+518 LAESKDGTKGT

-549 TNFLYVPSQ
+549 TNLLYVPSQ
-558 TKLALLS
+558 TRLALLS
-565 LKDGGEAT
+565 LKDGDEST
-573 DIRYIA
+573 DVRYVA
-579 SPSPKLE
+579 SNSPKLE
-586 VFGIPLAKPPWGRI
+586 VFGIPIAKPPWGRI
-600 TAIDMNTG
+600 TAIDMSSG
-608 KIEWNIAN
+608 KIKWSVAN
-616 GDTPESIVD
+616 GETPEAIIN
-625 NPYLQGITIP
+625 NPYLKGVEIP

-653 AGEGFGGDPIF
+653 AGEGFGGDPVF
-664 RAHDKSSGQIITE
+664 RAHDKYNGKIISE

-689 TYMINNRQFIIMTT
+689 TYMINNRQFIIMTI

-716 LPELSKNGSH
+716 LPGSKLNGTH

>member
-1 MIRIMS
+1 MLS
-7 RFFSTILLLIPSISF
+7 RFFLTILFFIPSISQ

-35 CHASIEIQSNWSE
+35 CHAPIEIQTNWSE
-48 LSEDDFLSIT
+48 LSEDVFLDKISK
-58 SETMPP
+58 TMPP
-64 DAAGSLEEDEYL
+64 DAAGSLGSNEYL
-76 AIKDYIFDLK
+76 EIKDYIFDLK
-86 YSGSIQKIEKYPTTQ
+86 YSDSLMKLEEYPITQ
-101 SFKVPNKE
+101 SFKEANKE
-109 SRPEIPWQH
+109 MRSEISWKH
-118 FGGKINAQRYSPIDQ
+118 FGGEMSAQRYSSIDQ
-133 IDNKNVKDLEI
+133 INNKNVNDLEI

-150 KEFGNFQEIRN
+150 KDFGNFQEIRN

-190 ETVWIWNPNEGDRFS
+190 ETVWIWHPNEGDRFS

-212 GKGVAYFEDE
+212 GKGVAYFEDGNE
-222 NGKKR
+222 KKR
-227 VLAITPGYQLVSLDA
+227 VIVITPGYQLVSLDA
-242 DTGIADKSFGVNG
+242 DTGIADENFGING

-260 IGMRTSDTQELDV
+260 VGMRTSSKQELDV

-282 NDVIVVGSA
+282 DDVIIVGSA

-296 APISKANVK
+296 APASMANVK

-310 YDAHSGNLLWTF
+310 YDAHTGNLLWTF
-322 ETIPSKG
+322 KTIPSKG

-346 ASVWAPMSADE
+346 ASVWAPMSADQ

-388 VAVDVKTGKLQ
+388 AAVDVKTGKLR
-399 WHFQIVH
+399 WHYQIVH

-415 SAPIVADLNEKK
+415 SAPILADLDEKK
-427 VVIQLTKQSYAFV
+427 IVIQLTKQSYAFV
-440 FDRETGEPYWPIY
+440 FDRETGEPHWPIH
-453 EVEVPKSDVPGEWTS
+453 EINVPKSDVPGEWTS

-496 ISEAVDN
+496 ISQAVEN
-503 LIKDFRLGPLYTPPS
+503 LIKDYRLGPLYTPPS
-518 LADSADGTKGT
+518 LAESKDGTKGT

-549 TNFLYVPSQ
+549 TNLLYVPSQ
-558 TKLALLS
+558 TRLALLS
-565 LKDGGEAT
+565 LKDGDEST
-573 DIRYIA
+573 DVRYVA
-579 SPSPKLE
+579 SNSPKLE
-586 VFGIPLAKPPWGRI
+586 VFGIPIAQPPWGRI
-600 TAIDMNTG
+600 TAIDMNSG
-608 KIEWNIAN
+608 KIKWSVAN
-616 GDTPESIVD
+616 GETPEAIIN
-625 NPYLQGITIP
+625 NPYLKGVEIP

-653 AGEGFGGDPIF
+653 AGEGFGGDPVF
-664 RAHDKSSGQIITE
+664 RAHDKYNGKIISE

-689 TYMINNRQFIIMTT
+689 TYMINNRQFIIMTI

-716 LPELSKNGSH
+716 LPGSRINGTH